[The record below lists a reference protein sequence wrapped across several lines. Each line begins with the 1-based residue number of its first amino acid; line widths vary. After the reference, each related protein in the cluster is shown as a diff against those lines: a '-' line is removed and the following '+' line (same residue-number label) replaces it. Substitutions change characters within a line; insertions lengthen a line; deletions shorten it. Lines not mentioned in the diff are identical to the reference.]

1 MTGGFHPGDAASRQ
15 HAPCLDRSPCL
26 PGQDAINACFHCGE
40 PVPAGSRY
48 ALEIKGIV
56 QPMCCPGCQAV
67 AETIMECG
75 LSSYY
80 DHRTAPGIKGELV
93 PQELAAL
100 THYDLTEVQQ
110 DFVTDSGT
118 GSHRMREILLSV
130 EGLTCAACAWLIE
143 RHLTGLAGLHY
154 INVNTTTHRA
164 RIKWDPD
171 RLALSDILK
180 GFAKI
185 GYRAYPFQTHTQEA
199 LYAKEVR
206 SYMFRLA
213 LAGLGSM
220 QVMMCAVALYMDLFI
235 SVEDEFMVYFKW
247 ISLLLSTPIMIYS
260 AQPFY
265 VGAWRSLKQGHL
277 SMDVSVSLALIG
289 AFVASM
295 WATVFNTGEVYFDSI
310 TMFVFFLLLGRFLEL
325 RARRK
330 ASESSSNLARLVPIM
345 ATRIDEDGEH
355 EVAAKMLQ
363 VGDRIRVLAGATLPA
378 DGLIVEGQASL
389 NESMLTG
396 EQLPLL
402 KQVGDSVYAGTI
414 NTDAP
419 LQIRVSH
426 RIEESRI
433 AQIMRLQDH
442 ALDDKPAIAQMADQ
456 LSRHFILV
464 LLIIAA
470 AVWTF
475 WHFHQPEQAFWVT
488 LAVLVATCPCALSLA
503 TPTALTSATAN
514 LTRNGILLRR
524 GHVLD
529 VLTKANRIVMD
540 KTGTLTTGNIS
551 LISTTALAE
560 LSEAQCL
567 SIARALEA
575 YSEHP
580 IARAFRSKAA
590 DEAVLLAASEVTPV
604 IGHGIQGKIAGQ
616 HYRIGSARW
625 LSLPAGQTASQ
636 GLAIYLADESR
647 LLARFILADT
657 LRPDARALIQA
668 FKAAGLQTTI
678 LTGDSSAQ
686 ADEVARELGVDELV
700 KGVSPDGK
708 LAYLKEHEARGD
720 INIMVG
726 DGINDAPVL
735 AGAHA
740 SFAMAGGTDLA
751 KNSAD
756 AILLADDL
764 SRLLEARTLAIRTRK
779 IIQENFAWSIGY
791 NLLVLP
797 LAASGWLP
805 PYVAAAGMSL
815 SSLIVVTN
823 SMRLNR

>member
-1 MTGGFHPGDAASRQ
+1 MTP
-15 HAPCLDRSPCL
+15 
-26 PGQDAINACFHCGE
+26 CFHCGE
-40 PVPAGSRY
+40 PVPANSGYS
-48 ALEIKGIV
+48 LEIKGIV
-56 QPMCCPGCQAV
+56 RPMCCPGCQTV

-75 LSSYY
+75 LASYY
-80 DHRTAPGIKGELV
+80 DHRTAPGTKGDLV
-93 PQELAAL
+93 PEELAAL
-100 THYDLTEVQQ
+100 THYDLAEVQQ
-110 DFVTDSGT
+110 EFVTDSGT
-118 GSHRMREILLSV
+118 LREIQLTV

-143 RHLTGLAGLHY
+143 RHLMTLGGLRY

-171 RLALSDILK
+171 QLSLSDILK
-180 GFAKI
+180 GFAQI
-185 GYRAYPFQTHTQEA
+185 GYRAYPFQTHQQEA

-295 WATVFNTGEVYFDSI
+295 WATVFNTGEVYYDSI

-345 ATRIDEDGEH
+345 ATRLDDEEEH
-355 EVAAKMLQ
+355 EVAAKTLQ
-363 VGDRIRVLAGATLPA
+363 VGDRVRVLAGATLPA
-378 DGLIVEGQASL
+378 DGIIVEGQASI

-402 KQVGDSVYAGTI
+402 KQRGDLVYAGTI

-475 WHFHQPEQAFWVT
+475 WHFQQPDQAFWIT

-540 KTGTLTTGNIS
+540 KTGTLTTGNVS
-551 LISTTALAE
+551 LTQTQALAN
-560 LSEAQCL
+560 LDEARCL
-567 SIARALEA
+567 AIARAMESQ
-575 YSEHP
+575 SEHP
-580 IARAFRSKAA
+580 IARAFRLPA
-590 DEAVLLAASEVTPV
+590 DSIAVLPSAREITPV
-604 IGHGIQGKIAGQ
+604 IGHGITALVDGIR
-616 HYRIGSARW
+616 YRLGSARW
-625 LSLPAGQTASQ
+625 LGLDPAQEHGR
-636 GLAIYLADESR
+636 GLAIYLADEQQ
-647 LLARFILADT
+647 LLARFNLEDT
-657 LRPDARALIQA
+657 LRPDAKVLIAA
-668 FKAAGLQTTI
+668 FKAAGLQTTV
-678 LTGDSSAQ
+678 LTGDSSLQ
-686 ADEVARELGVDELV
+686 ADEIARELGVDELI

-708 LAYLKEHEARGD
+708 LAYLKAREAQGD
-720 INIMVG
+720 ISIMVG

-764 SRLLEARTLAIRTRK
+764 SRLLEARVLAMRTRK
-779 IIQENFAWSIGY
+779 IIIENFAWSIGY

-797 LAASGWLP
+797 LAACGWLP
-805 PYVAAAGMSL
+805 PYLAAAGMSL

>member
-1 MTGGFHPGDAASRQ
+1 MTG
-15 HAPCLDRSPCL
+15 
-26 PGQDAINACFHCGE
+26 CFHCGE
-40 PVPAGSRY
+40 PVPADSHY

-56 QPMCCPGCQAV
+56 RPMCCPGCQAV

-75 LSSYY
+75 LASYY
-80 DHRTAPGIKGELV
+80 DHRTAPGAKGDLV
-93 PQELAAL
+93 PEELAAL
-100 THYDLTEVQQ
+100 THYDLAEVQQ
-110 DFVTDSGT
+110 EFVTDSGNV
-118 GSHRMREILLSV
+118 REIQLTV

-143 RHLTGLAGLHY
+143 RHLMTLPGLRY

-171 RLALSDILK
+171 KLSLSDILK
-180 GFAKI
+180 GFAKV
-185 GYRAYPFQTHTQEA
+185 GYRAYPFQTHQQEA

-206 SYMFRLA
+206 RYMFRMA

-220 QVMMCAVALYMDLFI
+220 QVMMCAVALYMDFFI
-235 SVEDEFMVYFKW
+235 SVEEEFMVYFKW

-265 VGAWRSLKQGHL
+265 VNAWRSLKQGHL

-295 WATVFNTGEVYFDSI
+295 WATVFNTGEVYYDSI

-345 ATRIDEDGEH
+345 ATRIDEEGEH
-355 EVAAKMLQ
+355 EVAAKTLQ
-363 VGDRIRVLAGATLPA
+363 TGDRVRVLAGATLPA
-378 DGLIVEGQASL
+378 DGIIVRGEASL

-402 KQVGDSVYAGTI
+402 KGHGDQVYAGTI

-419 LQIRVSH
+419 LEIRVSH

-442 ALDDKPAIAQMADQ
+442 ALDDKPAIAQMADV

-470 AVWTF
+470 LVWAF
-475 WHFHQPEQAFWVT
+475 WHFHQPEQAFWIT

-503 TPTALTSATAN
+503 TPTALTSATAH
-514 LTRNGILLRR
+514 LTRSGILLRR

-529 VLTKANRIVMD
+529 VLTKANRVVMD
-540 KTGTLTTGNIS
+540 KTGTLTTGEIRLCHTQVLGDLDS
-551 LISTTALAE
+551 DTCLA
-560 LSEAQCL
+560 
-567 SIARALEA
+567 IARALEA
-575 YSEHP
+575 QSEHP
-580 IARAFRSKAA
+580 IARAFRLPA
-590 DEAVLLAASEVTPV
+590 DGIALLPHASDITPV
-604 IGHGIQGKIAGQ
+604 IGHGVTGIVDGMR
-616 HYRIGSARW
+616 YRIGSAGW
-625 LSLPAGQTASQ
+625 LGLGDDLVSPR
-636 GLAIYLADESR
+636 GLAIYLADER
-647 LLARFILADT
+647 QVLARFELEDT
-657 LRPDARALIQA
+657 LRPDAKALIAA

-686 ADEVARELGVDELV
+686 ADEIARELGVDELL
-700 KGVSPDGK
+700 KGVTPDGK
-708 LAYLKEHEARGD
+708 LAYLKGREADGE
-720 INIMVG
+720 ISIMVG

-764 SRLLEARTLAIRTRK
+764 NRLLDARALALRTRK
-779 IIQENFAWSIGY
+779 IIIENFAWSIGY
-791 NLLVLP
+791 NLMVLP

-805 PYVAAAGMSL
+805 PYLAAAGMSL

>member
-1 MTGGFHPGDAASRQ
+1 MTG
-15 HAPCLDRSPCL
+15 
-26 PGQDAINACFHCGE
+26 CFHCGE
-40 PVPAGSRY
+40 PVPTGSDFT
-48 ALEIKGIV
+48 LEIKGIV

-67 AETIMECG
+67 AQTILECG
-75 LSSYY
+75 LASYY
-80 DHRTAPGIKGELV
+80 EHRTAPGIKGELV
-93 PQELAAL
+93 PSELAAL
-100 THYDLTEVQQ
+100 THYDLAEVQQ
-110 DFVTDSGT
+110 EFVTETGT
-118 GSHRMREILLSV
+118 LREIQLSV

-143 RHLTGLAGLHY
+143 RHLMGLAGLHY
-154 INVNTTTHRA
+154 VNVNTTTHRA

-171 RLALSDILK
+171 RLSLSDILK

-185 GYRAYPFQTHTQEA
+185 GYRAYPFQTHSQEA
-199 LYAKEVR
+199 LYAREVR
-206 SYMFRLA
+206 SYMFRMA

-220 QVMMCAVALYMDLFI
+220 QVMMCAVALYMDFFI
-235 SVEDEFMVYFKW
+235 SVEEEFMIYFKW

-289 AFVASM
+289 AFVASI
-295 WATVFNTGEVYFDSI
+295 WATVFNTGEVYYDSI
-310 TMFVFFLLLGRFLEL
+310 TMFVFFLLLGRLLEL

-330 ASESSSNLARLVPIM
+330 ASESSSNLARRVPIM
-345 ATRIDEDGEH
+345 ATRIDADGEH
-355 EVAAKMLQ
+355 EVPAKTLR
-363 VGDRIRVLAGATLPA
+363 VGDRVRVLAGATLPA
-378 DGLIVEGQASL
+378 DGIITLGQASL
-389 NESMLTG
+389 NEAMLTG

-402 KQVGDSVYAGTI
+402 KQAGDPVFAGTI
-414 NTDAP
+414 STDAP
-419 LQIRVSH
+419 LEIRVNH
-426 RIEESRI
+426 PIEESRL
-433 AQIMRLQDH
+433 AQIMRLQDS
-442 ALDDKPAIAQMADQ
+442 ALDDKPAIAQLADV

-464 LLIIAA
+464 LLLIAA

-475 WHFHQPEQAFWVT
+475 WHFHAPERAFWVT
-488 LAVLVATCPCALSLA
+488 LSVLVATCPCALSLA
-503 TPTALTSATAN
+503 TPTALTSATAH
-514 LTRNGILLRR
+514 LTRSGILLRR

-529 VLTKANRIVMD
+529 VLTRANRIVMD

-551 LISTTALAE
+551 LVGVQPLAE
-560 LSEAQCL
+560 LGEDECL
-567 SIARALEA
+567 AIARALEA

-580 IARAFRSKAA
+580 IARAFRSKGA
-590 DEAVLLAASEVTPV
+590 DDAVLLAASGVTPV
-604 IGHGIQGKIAGQ
+604 IGHGIEGRIAGK

-625 LSLPAGQTASQ
+625 LGLSDKQNAAQ
-636 GLAIYLADESR
+636 GLAIYLADETR
-647 LLARFILADT
+647 PLARFTLADT
-657 LRPDARALIQA
+657 VRADAGALIQA

-678 LTGDSSAQ
+678 LTGDSSPQ
-686 ADEVARELGVDELV
+686 ADTVARELGVDELV
-700 KGVSPDGK
+700 KGVTPDGK
-708 LAYLKEHEARGD
+708 LAYLKARETAGD
-720 INIMVG
+720 ISIMVG

-764 SRLLEARTLAIRTRK
+764 SRLLTARTLALRTRR

-805 PYVAAAGMSL
+805 PYLAAAGMSL

>member
-1 MTGGFHPGDAASRQ
+1 MTP
-15 HAPCLDRSPCL
+15 
-26 PGQDAINACFHCGE
+26 CFHCGE
-40 PVPAGSRY
+40 PVPANSGYS
-48 ALEIKGIV
+48 LEIKGIV
-56 QPMCCPGCQAV
+56 RPMCCPGCQAV

-75 LSSYY
+75 LASYY
-80 DHRTAPGIKGELV
+80 DHRTAPGTKGDLV
-93 PQELAAL
+93 PEELAAL
-100 THYDLTEVQQ
+100 THYDLAEVQQ
-110 DFVTDSGT
+110 EFVTDSGT
-118 GSHRMREILLSV
+118 LREIQLTV

-143 RHLTGLAGLHY
+143 RHLMTLGGLRY

-164 RIKWDPD
+164 RIKWDPE
-171 RLALSDILK
+171 LLSLSDILK
-180 GFAKI
+180 GFAQI
-185 GYRAYPFQTHTQEA
+185 GYRAYPFQTHQQEA

-289 AFVASM
+289 AFIASM
-295 WATVFNTGEVYFDSI
+295 WATVFNTGEVYYDSI

-345 ATRIDEDGEH
+345 ATRIDDEGEH
-355 EVAAKMLQ
+355 EVAAKTLQ
-363 VGDRIRVLAGATLPA
+363 VGDRVRVLAGATLPA
-378 DGLIVEGQASL
+378 DGIIVEGQASL

-402 KQVGDSVYAGTI
+402 KQRGEQVYAGTI

-419 LQIRVSH
+419 LQIRVTH

-475 WHFHQPEQAFWVT
+475 WHFHQPDQAFWIT

-540 KTGTLTTGNIS
+540 KTGTLTTGEIS
-551 LISTTALAE
+551 LTGTTTLAE
-560 LSEAQCL
+560 MDETQCL
-567 SIARALEA
+567 AIARAMEVQ
-575 YSEHP
+575 SEHP
-580 IARAFRSKAA
+580 IARAFRLPA
-590 DEAVLLAASEVTPV
+590 DSIAVLPSAREITPV
-604 IGHGIQGKIAGQ
+604 IGHGITALVDGVR
-616 HYRIGSARW
+616 YRIGSARW
-625 LSLPAGQTASQ
+625 LGLDPAQEHGR
-636 GLAIYLADESR
+636 GLAIYLADEQQV
-647 LLARFILADT
+647 LARFNLEDT
-657 LRPDARALIQA
+657 LRSDAKALIAA
-668 FKAAGLQTTI
+668 FKAAGLHTTV
-678 LTGDSSAQ
+678 LTGDSSLQ
-686 ADEVARELGVDELV
+686 ADEIARELGVDELV

-708 LAYLKEHEARGD
+708 LAYLKAREAQGD
-720 INIMVG
+720 ISIMVG

-764 SRLLEARTLAIRTRK
+764 SRLLEAKVLAMRTRK
-779 IIQENFAWSIGY
+779 IIIENFAWSIGY

-797 LAASGWLP
+797 LAACGWLP
-805 PYVAAAGMSL
+805 PYLAAAGMSL

>member
-1 MTGGFHPGDAASRQ
+1 MTG
-15 HAPCLDRSPCL
+15 
-26 PGQDAINACFHCGE
+26 CFHCGE
-40 PVPAGSRY
+40 PVPTGSSFT
-48 ALEIKGIV
+48 LEIKGIV

-67 AETIMECG
+67 AQTILECG
-75 LSSYY
+75 LASYY
-80 DHRTAPGIKGELV
+80 EHRTTPGSKGELV
-93 PQELAAL
+93 PAELAAL
-100 THYDLTEVQQ
+100 THYDLAEVQQ
-110 DFVTDSGT
+110 DFVTEAGT
-118 GSHRMREILLSV
+118 LREIQLTV

-143 RHLTGLAGLHY
+143 RHLMGFPGLHY
-154 INVNTTTHRA
+154 VNVNTTTHRA

-171 RLALSDILK
+171 KLSLSDILK
-180 GFAKI
+180 GFAKV
-185 GYRAYPFQTHTQEA
+185 GYRAYPFQTHQQEA
-199 LYAKEVR
+199 LYAREVR
-206 SYMFRLA
+206 SYMFRMA

-235 SVEDEFMVYFKW
+235 SVEEEFMIYFKW

-289 AFVASM
+289 AFVASI
-295 WATVFNTGEVYFDSI
+295 WATVFNTGEVYYDSI
-310 TMFVFFLLLGRFLEL
+310 TMFVFFLLLGRLLEL

-345 ATRIDEDGEH
+345 ATRIDDDGEH
-355 EVAAKMLQ
+355 EVAAKTLRT
-363 VGDRIRVLAGATLPA
+363 GDRVRVLAGATLPA
-378 DGLIVEGQASL
+378 DGIILQGQASL
-389 NESMLTG
+389 NEAMLTG
-396 EQLPLL
+396 EQLPLF
-402 KQVGDSVYAGTI
+402 KQAGDPVFAGTI

-419 LQIRVSH
+419 LEIRVSH
-426 RIEESRI
+426 AIEESRL

-442 ALDDKPAIAQMADQ
+442 ALDDKPAIAQLADV

-464 LLIIAA
+464 LLLIAA

-475 WHFHQPEQAFWVT
+475 WHFHEPERAFWVT

-503 TPTALTSATAN
+503 TPTALTSATAH
-514 LTRNGILLRR
+514 LTRSGILLRR

-529 VLTKANRIVMD
+529 VLTRANRIVMD

-551 LISTTALAE
+551 LVSVQPLAE
-560 LSEAQCL
+560 FDDARCLAIAQ
-567 SIARALEA
+567 ALEA

-580 IARAFRSKAA
+580 IARAFRSQPVA
-590 DEAVLLAASEVTPV
+590 DGVLLAASDVTPV
-604 IGHGIQGKIAGQ
+604 IGHGIQGQIEGTS
-616 HYRIGSARW
+616 YWVGSARW
-625 LSLPAGQTASQ
+625 LDLSDQEHADMACPREVPGDLVV
-636 GLAIYLADESR
+636 YLADDHR
-647 LLARFILADT
+647 LLARFTLADT
-657 LRPDARALIQA
+657 VRADAGALIRA
-668 FKAAGLQTTI
+668 FRQAGLQTTM
-678 LTGDSSAQ
+678 LTGDGSAQ
-686 ADEVARELGVDELV
+686 ADKLARELGVDELV
-700 KGVSPDGK
+700 KGVTPDGK
-708 LAYLKEHEARGD
+708 LAYLKAREAAGD

-764 SRLLEARTLAIRTRK
+764 SRLLAARALALRTRK
-779 IIQENFAWSIGY
+779 IIKENFAWSIGY

-805 PYVAAAGMSL
+805 PYLAAAGMSL

>member
-1 MTGGFHPGDAASRQ
+1 MTG
-15 HAPCLDRSPCL
+15 
-26 PGQDAINACFHCGE
+26 CFHCGE
-40 PVPAGSRY
+40 PVPTGSDFT
-48 ALEIKGIV
+48 LEIKGIV

-67 AETIMECG
+67 AQTILECG
-75 LSSYY
+75 LASYY
-80 DHRTAPGIKGELV
+80 EHRTAPGIKGELV
-93 PQELAAL
+93 PSELAAL
-100 THYDLTEVQQ
+100 THYDLAEVQQ
-110 DFVTDSGT
+110 EFVTETGT
-118 GSHRMREILLSV
+118 LREIQLSV

-143 RHLTGLAGLHY
+143 RHLMGLAGLHY
-154 INVNTTTHRA
+154 VNVNTTTHRA

-171 RLALSDILK
+171 RLSLSDILK

-185 GYRAYPFQTHTQEA
+185 GYRAYPFQTHSQEA
-199 LYAKEVR
+199 LYAREVR
-206 SYMFRLA
+206 SYMFRMA

-220 QVMMCAVALYMDLFI
+220 QVMMCAVALYMDFFI
-235 SVEDEFMVYFKW
+235 SVEEEFMIYFKW

-289 AFVASM
+289 AFVASI
-295 WATVFNTGEVYFDSI
+295 WATVFNTGEVYYDSI
-310 TMFVFFLLLGRFLEL
+310 TMFVFFLLLGRLLEL

-345 ATRIDEDGEH
+345 ATRIDADGEH
-355 EVAAKMLQ
+355 EVPAKTLR
-363 VGDRIRVLAGATLPA
+363 VGDRVRVLAGATLPA
-378 DGLIVEGQASL
+378 DGIITLGQASL
-389 NESMLTG
+389 NEAMLTG

-402 KQVGDSVYAGTI
+402 KQAGDPVFAGTI
-414 NTDAP
+414 STDAP
-419 LQIRVSH
+419 LEIRVNH
-426 RIEESRI
+426 PIEESRL
-433 AQIMRLQDH
+433 AQIMRLQDS
-442 ALDDKPAIAQMADQ
+442 ALDDKPAIAQLADV

-464 LLIIAA
+464 LLLIAA

-475 WHFHQPEQAFWVT
+475 WHFHAPERAFWVT
-488 LAVLVATCPCALSLA
+488 LSVLVATCPCALSLA
-503 TPTALTSATAN
+503 TPTALTSATAH
-514 LTRNGILLRR
+514 LTRSGILLRR

-529 VLTKANRIVMD
+529 VLTRANRIVMD

-551 LISTTALAE
+551 LVGVQPLAE
-560 LSEAQCL
+560 LGEDECL
-567 SIARALEA
+567 AIARALEA

-580 IARAFRSKAA
+580 IARAFRSKGA
-590 DEAVLLAASEVTPV
+590 DNAVLLAASGVTPV
-604 IGHGIQGKIAGQ
+604 IGHGIEGRIAGK

-625 LSLPAGQTASQ
+625 LGLSDKQNAAQ
-636 GLAIYLADESR
+636 GLAIYLADETR
-647 LLARFILADT
+647 PLARFTLADT
-657 LRPDARALIQA
+657 VRADAGALIQA

-678 LTGDSSAQ
+678 LTGDSSPQ
-686 ADEVARELGVDELV
+686 ADTVARELGVDELV
-700 KGVSPDGK
+700 KGVTPDGK
-708 LAYLKEHEARGD
+708 LAYLKARETAGD
-720 INIMVG
+720 ISIMVG

-764 SRLLEARTLAIRTRK
+764 SRLLTARTLALRTRR

-805 PYVAAAGMSL
+805 PYLAAAGMSL

>member
-1 MTGGFHPGDAASRQ
+1 MTP
-15 HAPCLDRSPCL
+15 
-26 PGQDAINACFHCGE
+26 CFHCGE
-40 PVPAGSRY
+40 PVPANSGYS
-48 ALEIKGIV
+48 LEIKGIV
-56 QPMCCPGCQAV
+56 RPMCCPGCQAV

-75 LSSYY
+75 LASYY

-93 PQELAAL
+93 PEELAAL
-100 THYDLTEVQQ
+100 THYDLAEVQQ
-110 DFVTDSGT
+110 EFVTDSGT
-118 GSHRMREILLSV
+118 GRETTREIQLTV

-143 RHLTGLAGLHY
+143 RHLMTLSGLRY

-164 RIKWDPD
+164 RIKWDPAQ
-171 RLALSDILK
+171 LSLSDILK

-185 GYRAYPFQTHTQEA
+185 GYRAYPFQTHQQEA

-265 VGAWRSLKQGHL
+265 INAWRSLKQGHL

-289 AFVASM
+289 AFIASM
-295 WATVFNTGEVYFDSI
+295 WATVFNTGEVYYDSI

-345 ATRIDEDGEH
+345 ATLIDQDGER
-355 EVAAKMLQ
+355 EVAAKTLQ
-363 VGDRIRVLAGATLPA
+363 VGDRVRVLAGATLPA
-378 DGLIVEGQASL
+378 DGVIVAGEASL
-389 NESMLTG
+389 NEAMLTG
-396 EQLPLL
+396 EQLPLF
-402 KQVGDSVYAGTI
+402 KQCGDLVYAGTI

-419 LQIRVSH
+419 LQIRVTH

-433 AQIMRLQDH
+433 SQIMRLQDH

-475 WHFHQPEQAFWVT
+475 WHFHQPEQAFWIA

-529 VLTKANRIVMD
+529 ILTKANRIVMD
-540 KTGTLTTGNIS
+540 KTGTLTTGEIRLS
-551 LISTTALAE
+551 ATTVMSILDAE
-560 LSEAQCL
+560 CCL

-575 YSEHP
+575 QSEHP
-580 IARAFRSKAA
+580 IARAFRLPA
-590 DEAVLLAASEVTPV
+590 DEVAQLPQASEITPV
-604 IGHGIQGKIAGQ
+604 IGHGITGLVDGVR
-616 HYRIGSARW
+616 YRIGSASW
-625 LSLPAGQTASQ
+625 LGIESDDNAQH
-636 GLAIYLADESR
+636 GLAIYLADEQQ
-647 LLARFILADT
+647 LLARFELDDT
-657 LRPDARALIQA
+657 LRPDAKALIEA

-678 LTGDSSAQ
+678 LTGDSSSQ
-686 ADEVARELGVDELV
+686 ADEIARILGVDELV
-700 KGVSPDGK
+700 KGVTPDGK
-708 LAYLKEHEARGD
+708 LAYLKAREAEGE
-720 INIMVG
+720 ISIMVG

-764 SRLLEARTLAIRTRK
+764 SRLLDARRLALRTRK
-779 IIQENFAWSIGY
+779 IIIENFTWSIGY

-797 LAASGWLP
+797 LAACGWLP
-805 PYVAAAGMSL
+805 PYLAAAGMSL

>member
-1 MTGGFHPGDAASRQ
+1 MTS
-15 HAPCLDRSPCL
+15 
-26 PGQDAINACFHCGE
+26 CFHCGE
-40 PVPAGSRY
+40 PVPTTGSY
-48 ALEIKGIV
+48 CLEIKGIV
-56 QPMCCPGCQAV
+56 RPMCCPGCQAV
-67 AETIMECG
+67 AETILECG
-75 LSSYY
+75 LASYY
-80 DHRTAPGIKGELV
+80 EHRTAPGIKGELV
-93 PQELAAL
+93 PAELAAL
-100 THYDLTEVQQ
+100 SHYDLAEVQQ
-110 DFVTDSGT
+110 EFVTDSGNV
-118 GSHRMREILLSV
+118 REIQLTV

-143 RHLTGLAGLHY
+143 RHLVTLAGLRY

-164 RIKWDPD
+164 RIKWDP
-171 RLALSDILK
+171 AHLSLSEILK
-180 GFAKI
+180 RFAKI

-235 SVEDEFMVYFKW
+235 SVEEEFMVYFKW

-265 VGAWRSLKQGHL
+265 IGAWRSIRQGHL

-295 WATVFNTGEVYFDSI
+295 WATIFNTGEVYYDSI

-345 ATRIDEDGEH
+345 ATLIGPESER
-355 EVAAKMLQ
+355 EVAAKTLQ
-363 VGDRIRVLAGATLPA
+363 VGDRVRVLAGSTLPA
-378 DGLIVEGQASL
+378 DGIICHGCASVD
-389 NESMLTG
+389 ESMLTG
-396 EQLPLL
+396 EHLPHLR
-402 KQVGDSVYAGTI
+402 KTGDQVYAGTI

-419 LQIRVSH
+419 LEIRVSH

-464 LLIIAA
+464 LLFIAA
-470 AVWTF
+470 GVWTF
-475 WHFHQPEQAFWVT
+475 WHFHQPDQAFWIT

-503 TPTALTSATAN
+503 TPTALTSATAH
-514 LTRNGILLRR
+514 LTRSGILLRR

-529 VLTKANRIVMD
+529 ILTKANRIVMD
-540 KTGTLTTGNIS
+540 KTGTLTTGEVR
-551 LISTTALAE
+551 LCATTVHGTLDADR
-560 LSEAQCL
+560 CL

-575 YSEHP
+575 QSEHP
-580 IARAFRSKAA
+580 IARAFRLPA
-590 DEAVLLAASEVTPV
+590 DSIAVLPSVSEITPV
-604 IGHGIQGKIAGQ
+604 IGHGITGRIEGI
-616 HYRIGSARW
+616 HYRIGSASW
-625 LSLPAGQTASQ
+625 LGINDATHRAT
-636 GLAIYLADESR
+636 GLAIYLADDSQ
-647 LLARFILADT
+647 LLACFELEDT
-657 LRPDARALIQA
+657 LRPDAQVLIA
-668 FKAAGLQTTI
+668 SFKAAGLTTTI
-678 LTGDSSAQ
+678 LTGDGSGQ
-686 ADEVARELGVDELV
+686 ADEIARILGVDELV
-700 KGVSPDGK
+700 KGVTPDGK
-708 LAYLKEHEARGD
+708 LAYLKGCEDKGE
-720 INIMVG
+720 ISIMIG

-764 SRLLEARTLAIRTRK
+764 RRLISARILALRTRH
-779 IIQENFAWSIGY
+779 IIIENFVWSIGY

-797 LAASGWLP
+797 LAACGLLP
-805 PYVAAAGMSL
+805 PYLAAAGMSL

>member
-1 MTGGFHPGDAASRQ
+1 MTG
-15 HAPCLDRSPCL
+15 
-26 PGQDAINACFHCGE
+26 CFHCGE
-40 PVPAGSRY
+40 PVSTGSDFT
-48 ALEIKGIV
+48 LEIKGIV

-67 AETIMECG
+67 AQTILECG
-75 LSSYY
+75 LASYY
-80 DHRTAPGIKGELV
+80 EHRTAPGIKGELV
-93 PQELAAL
+93 PSELAAL
-100 THYDLTEVQQ
+100 THYDLAEVQQ
-110 DFVTDSGT
+110 EFVTETGT
-118 GSHRMREILLSV
+118 LREIQLSV

-143 RHLTGLAGLHY
+143 RHLMGLPGLHY
-154 INVNTTTHRA
+154 VNVNTTTHRA

-171 RLALSDILK
+171 RLSLSDILK

-185 GYRAYPFQTHTQEA
+185 GYRAYPFQTHSQEA
-199 LYAKEVR
+199 LYAREVR
-206 SYMFRLA
+206 SYMFRMA

-235 SVEDEFMVYFKW
+235 SVEEEFMIYFKW

-265 VGAWRSLKQGHL
+265 AGAWRSLRQGHL

-289 AFVASM
+289 AFVASI
-295 WATVFNTGEVYFDSI
+295 WATVFNTGEVYYDSI
-310 TMFVFFLLLGRFLEL
+310 TMFVFFLLLGRLLEL

-345 ATRIDEDGEH
+345 ATRIDADGEH
-355 EVAAKMLQ
+355 EVAAKTLR
-363 VGDRIRVLAGATLPA
+363 VGDRVRVLAGATLPA
-378 DGLIVEGQASL
+378 DGIITLGQASL
-389 NESMLTG
+389 NEAMLTG

-402 KQVGDSVYAGTI
+402 KQAGDPVFAGTI

-419 LQIRVSH
+419 LLIRVSH
-426 RIEESRI
+426 PIEESRL

-442 ALDDKPAIAQMADQ
+442 ALDDKPAIAQLADV

-464 LLIIAA
+464 LLLIAA
-470 AVWTF
+470 GVWTF
-475 WHFHQPEQAFWVT
+475 WHFHDPERAFWVT
-488 LAVLVATCPCALSLA
+488 LSVLVATCPCALSLA
-503 TPTALTSATAN
+503 TPTALTSATAH
-514 LTRNGILLRR
+514 LTRSGILLRR

-529 VLTKANRIVMD
+529 VLTRANRIVMD

-551 LISTTALAE
+551 LVGVQPLAE
-560 LSEAQCL
+560 LGEDECL
-567 SIARALEA
+567 AITRALEA

-580 IARAFRSKAA
+580 IARAFRSQGAEDAMLPAA
-590 DEAVLLAASEVTPV
+590 NEVTPV
-604 IGHGIQGKIAGQ
+604 IGHGIQGRIAGK

-625 LSLPAGQTASQ
+625 LALADEQEATQ
-636 GLAIYLADESR
+636 GLAIYLADETGP
-647 LLARFILADT
+647 LARFTLADT
-657 LRPDARALIQA
+657 VRADAGALIQA

-678 LTGDSSAQ
+678 LTGDSSPQ
-686 ADEVARELGVDELV
+686 ADAVARELGVDELV
-700 KGVSPDGK
+700 KGVTPDGK
-708 LAYLKEHEARGD
+708 LAYLKAREAAGD
-720 INIMVG
+720 ISIMVG

-764 SRLLEARTLAIRTRK
+764 SRLLTARALALRTRR

-805 PYVAAAGMSL
+805 PYLAAAGMSL

>member
-1 MTGGFHPGDAASRQ
+1 MTG
-15 HAPCLDRSPCL
+15 
-26 PGQDAINACFHCGE
+26 CFHCGD
-40 PVPAGSRY
+40 PVPANSDY
-48 ALEIKGIV
+48 SLEIKGIV
-56 QPMCCPGCQAV
+56 RPMCCPGCQAV

-75 LSSYY
+75 LASYY

-93 PQELAAL
+93 PEELAAL
-100 THYDLTEVQQ
+100 THYDLAEVQQ
-110 DFVTDSGT
+110 EFVTDSGNV
-118 GSHRMREILLSV
+118 REIQLTV

-143 RHLTGLAGLHY
+143 RHLMTLSGLRY

-164 RIKWDPD
+164 RIKWDPAQ
-171 RLALSDILK
+171 LSLSDILK

-185 GYRAYPFQTHTQEA
+185 GYRAYPFQTHQQEA

-265 VGAWRSLKQGHL
+265 INAWRSLKQGHL

-289 AFVASM
+289 AFIASM
-295 WATVFNTGEVYFDSI
+295 WATVFNTGEVYYDSI

-345 ATRIDEDGEH
+345 ATLIDQDGER
-355 EVAAKMLQ
+355 EVAAKTLQ
-363 VGDRIRVLAGATLPA
+363 VGDRVRVLAGATLPA
-378 DGLIVEGQASL
+378 DGVIVAGEASL
-389 NESMLTG
+389 NEAMLTG
-396 EQLPLL
+396 EQLPLF
-402 KQVGDSVYAGTI
+402 KQRGDLVYAGTI

-419 LQIRVSH
+419 LQIRVTH

-433 AQIMRLQDH
+433 SQIMRLQDH

-456 LSRHFILV
+456 LSRHFILIL
-464 LLIIAA
+464 LLIAA
-470 AVWTF
+470 GVWTF
-475 WHFHQPEQAFWVT
+475 WHFHQPDQAFWIT

-529 VLTKANRIVMD
+529 ILTKANRIVMD
-540 KTGTLTTGNIS
+540 KTGTLTTGEIR
-551 LISTTALAE
+551 LCATTVLGTLDADRCLGI
-560 LSEAQCL
+560 AQ
-567 SIARALEA
+567 ALEA
-575 YSEHP
+575 QSEHP
-580 IARAFRSKAA
+580 IARAFRLPA
-590 DEAVLLAASEVTPV
+590 DEAVSLPQASEITPV
-604 IGHGIQGKIAGQ
+604 IGHGITGLVEGVR
-616 HYRIGSARW
+616 YRIGSASW
-625 LSLPAGQTASQ
+625 LGFNGDNSLPQ
-636 GLAIYLADESR
+636 GLAIYLANEQQ
-647 LLARFILADT
+647 LLARFELDDT
-657 LRPDARALIQA
+657 LRPDAKGLIEA
-668 FKAAGLQTTI
+668 FKTAGLYTTI
-678 LTGDSSAQ
+678 LTGDSSRQ
-686 ADEVARELGVDELV
+686 ADEIARELGVDELV

-708 LAYLKEHEARGD
+708 LAYLKAREAEGE
-720 INIMVG
+720 ISIMVG

-764 SRLLEARTLAIRTRK
+764 GRLLDARALALRTRK
-779 IIQENFAWSIGY
+779 IIIENFAWSIGY

-797 LAASGWLP
+797 LAACGWLP
-805 PYVAAAGMSL
+805 PYLAAAGMSL

>member
-1 MTGGFHPGDAASRQ
+1 MSG
-15 HAPCLDRSPCL
+15 
-26 PGQDAINACFHCGE
+26 CFHCGE

-67 AETIMECG
+67 AETILECG
-75 LSSYY
+75 LASYY
-80 DHRTAPGIKGELV
+80 EHRTAPGTKGELV
-93 PQELAAL
+93 PAELAAL
-100 THYDLTEVQQ
+100 THYDLAEVQQ
-110 DFVTDSGT
+110 DFVTDSAT
-118 GSHRMREILLSV
+118 GSHKVREIQLTV

-143 RHLTGLAGLHY
+143 RHLGNLTGLHY

-171 RLALSDILK
+171 RLSLSDILK

-185 GYRAYPFQTHTQEA
+185 GYRAYPFQTHQQEA

-235 SVEDEFMVYFKW
+235 SVEEEFMVYFKW

-265 VGAWRSLKQGHL
+265 VGAWRSLKQGYL

-295 WATVFNTGEVYFDSI
+295 WATVFNTGEVYYDSI

-345 ATRIDEDGEH
+345 ATRLDEDGEH
-355 EVAAKMLQ
+355 EVAAKTLQ
-363 VGDRIRVLAGATLPA
+363 VGDRVRVLAGATLPA
-378 DGLIVEGQASL
+378 DGTILLGQASL

-402 KQVGDSVYAGTI
+402 KQAGDAVYAGTI

-419 LQIRVSH
+419 LEIRVSH
-426 RIEESRI
+426 RIEESRL

-442 ALDDKPAIAQMADQ
+442 ALDDKPAIAQMADV

-464 LLIIAA
+464 LLFIAA
-470 AVWTF
+470 GVWTF

-503 TPTALTSATAN
+503 TPTALTSATAR
-514 LTRNGILLRR
+514 LTRAGILLRR

-529 VLTKANRIVMD
+529 VLTRANRIVMD

-551 LISTTALAE
+551 LTSTEALGNFD
-560 LSEAQCL
+560 EARSL
-567 SIARALEA
+567 AIARALEA

-580 IARAFRSKAA
+580 IARAFSSNAA
-590 DEAVLLAASEVTPV
+590 DDAVLLAASKVAPV
-604 IGHGIQGKIAGQ
+604 IGHGIEGVIEGH
-616 HYRIGSARW
+616 HYRLGSARW
-625 LSLPAGQTASQ
+625 LGISDAHEAQAD
-636 GLAIYLADESR
+636 GLVIYLADEDR
-647 LLARFILADT
+647 ALARFLLTDT
-657 LRPDARALIQA
+657 LRPDAKALIQA
-668 FKAAGLQTTI
+668 FKAAGLKTTI

-700 KGVSPDGK
+700 KGVTPDGK
-708 LAYLKEHEARGD
+708 LTYLKEHEARGD
-720 INIMVG
+720 ISIMVG

-764 SRLLEARTLAIRTRK
+764 SRLLDARALALRTRK
-779 IIQENFAWSIGY
+779 IIKENFAWSIGY

>member
-1 MTGGFHPGDAASRQ
+1 MTG
-15 HAPCLDRSPCL
+15 
-26 PGQDAINACFHCGE
+26 CFHCGE
-40 PVPAGSRY
+40 PVSTGSDFT
-48 ALEIKGIV
+48 LEIKGIV

-67 AETIMECG
+67 AQTILECG
-75 LSSYY
+75 LASYY
-80 DHRTAPGIKGELV
+80 EHRTAPGIKGELV
-93 PQELAAL
+93 PSELAAL
-100 THYDLTEVQQ
+100 THYDLAEVQQ
-110 DFVTDSGT
+110 EFVTETGT
-118 GSHRMREILLSV
+118 LREIQLSV

-143 RHLTGLAGLHY
+143 RHLMGLPGLHY
-154 INVNTTTHRA
+154 VNVNTTTHRA

-171 RLALSDILK
+171 RLSLSDILK

-185 GYRAYPFQTHTQEA
+185 GYRAYPFQTHSQEA
-199 LYAKEVR
+199 LYAREVR
-206 SYMFRLA
+206 SYMFRMA

-235 SVEDEFMVYFKW
+235 SVEEEFMIYFKW

-265 VGAWRSLKQGHL
+265 AGAWRSLRQGHL

-289 AFVASM
+289 AFVASI
-295 WATVFNTGEVYFDSI
+295 WATVFNTGEVYYDSI
-310 TMFVFFLLLGRFLEL
+310 TMFVFFLLLGRLLEL

-345 ATRIDEDGEH
+345 ATRIDTDGEH
-355 EVAAKMLQ
+355 EVAAKTLR
-363 VGDRIRVLAGATLPA
+363 VGDRVRVLAGATLPA
-378 DGLIVEGQASL
+378 DGIITLGQASL
-389 NESMLTG
+389 NEAMLTG

-402 KQVGDSVYAGTI
+402 KQAGDPVFAGTI

-419 LQIRVSH
+419 LEIRVSH
-426 RIEESRI
+426 PIEESRL

-442 ALDDKPAIAQMADQ
+442 ALDDKPAIAQLADV

-464 LLIIAA
+464 LLLIAA
-470 AVWTF
+470 GVWTF
-475 WHFHQPEQAFWVT
+475 WHFHDPERAFWVT
-488 LAVLVATCPCALSLA
+488 LSVLVATCPCALSLA
-503 TPTALTSATAN
+503 TPTALTSATAH
-514 LTRNGILLRR
+514 LTRSGILLRR

-529 VLTKANRIVMD
+529 VLTRANRIVMD

-551 LISTTALAE
+551 LVGVQPLAGLGKDE
-560 LSEAQCL
+560 CL
-567 SIARALEA
+567 AIARALEA

-580 IARAFRSKAA
+580 IARAFRSQGAEDA
-590 DEAVLLAASEVTPV
+590 MLPASEVTPV
-604 IGHGIQGKIAGQ
+604 IGHGIQGRIAGK
-616 HYRIGSARW
+616 HYRIGSPRW
-625 LSLPAGQTASQ
+625 LALADEQEATQ
-636 GLAIYLADESR
+636 GLAIYLADETGP
-647 LLARFILADT
+647 LARFTLADT
-657 LRPDARALIQA
+657 VRADAGALIQA

-678 LTGDSSAQ
+678 LTGDSSPQ
-686 ADEVARELGVDELV
+686 ADAVARELGVDELV
-700 KGVSPDGK
+700 KGVTPDGK
-708 LAYLKEHEARGD
+708 LAYLKAREAAGD
-720 INIMVG
+720 ISIMVG

-764 SRLLEARTLAIRTRK
+764 SRLLTARALALRTRR

-805 PYVAAAGMSL
+805 PYLAAAGMSL

>member
-1 MTGGFHPGDAASRQ
+1 MTG
-15 HAPCLDRSPCL
+15 
-26 PGQDAINACFHCGE
+26 CFHCGE
-40 PVPAGSRY
+40 PVSTGSDFT
-48 ALEIKGIV
+48 LEIKGIV

-67 AETIMECG
+67 AQTILECG
-75 LSSYY
+75 LASYY
-80 DHRTAPGIKGELV
+80 EHRTAPGIKGELV
-93 PQELAAL
+93 PSELAAL
-100 THYDLTEVQQ
+100 THYDLAEVQQ
-110 DFVTDSGT
+110 EFVTETGT
-118 GSHRMREILLSV
+118 LREIQLSV

-143 RHLTGLAGLHY
+143 RHLMGLPGLHY
-154 INVNTTTHRA
+154 VNVNTTTHRA

-171 RLALSDILK
+171 RLSLSDILK

-185 GYRAYPFQTHTQEA
+185 GYRAYPFQTHSQEA
-199 LYAKEVR
+199 LYAREVR
-206 SYMFRLA
+206 SYMFRMA

-235 SVEDEFMVYFKW
+235 SVEEEFMIYFKW

-265 VGAWRSLKQGHL
+265 AGAWRSLRQGHL

-289 AFVASM
+289 AFVASI
-295 WATVFNTGEVYFDSI
+295 WATVFNTGEVYYDSI
-310 TMFVFFLLLGRFLEL
+310 TMFVFFLLLGRLLEL

-345 ATRIDEDGEH
+345 ATRIDADGEH
-355 EVAAKMLQ
+355 EVAAKTLR
-363 VGDRIRVLAGATLPA
+363 VGDRVRVLAGATLPA
-378 DGLIVEGQASL
+378 DGIITLGQASL
-389 NESMLTG
+389 NEAMLTG

-402 KQVGDSVYAGTI
+402 KQAGDPVFAGTI
-414 NTDAP
+414 NTDSP
-419 LQIRVSH
+419 LEIRVSH
-426 RIEESRI
+426 PIEESRL

-442 ALDDKPAIAQMADQ
+442 ALDDKPAIAQLADV

-464 LLIIAA
+464 LLLIAA
-470 AVWTF
+470 GVWTF
-475 WHFHQPEQAFWVT
+475 WHFHDPERAFWVT
-488 LAVLVATCPCALSLA
+488 LSVLVATCPCALSLA
-503 TPTALTSATAN
+503 TPTALTSATAH
-514 LTRNGILLRR
+514 LTRSGILLRR

-529 VLTKANRIVMD
+529 VLTRANRIVMD

-551 LISTTALAE
+551 LVGVQPLAE
-560 LSEAQCL
+560 LGEDECL
-567 SIARALEA
+567 AIARALEA

-580 IARAFRSKAA
+580 IARAFRSKGAE
-590 DEAVLLAASEVTPV
+590 DVMLPASEVTPV
-604 IGHGIQGKIAGQ
+604 IGHGIQGRIAGK

-625 LSLPAGQTASQ
+625 LALADEQEATQ
-636 GLAIYLADESR
+636 GLAIYLADETGP
-647 LLARFILADT
+647 LARFTLADT
-657 LRPDARALIQA
+657 VRADTGALIQA

-678 LTGDSSAQ
+678 LTGDSSPQ
-686 ADEVARELGVDELV
+686 ADAVARELGVDELV
-700 KGVSPDGK
+700 KGVTPDGK
-708 LAYLKEHEARGD
+708 LAYLKAREAAGD
-720 INIMVG
+720 ISIMVG

-764 SRLLEARTLAIRTRK
+764 SRLLTARALALRTRR

-805 PYVAAAGMSL
+805 PYLAAAGMSL

>member
-1 MTGGFHPGDAASRQ
+1 MTG
-15 HAPCLDRSPCL
+15 
-26 PGQDAINACFHCGE
+26 CFHCGE
-40 PVPAGSRY
+40 PVSTGSDFT
-48 ALEIKGIV
+48 LEIKGIV

-67 AETIMECG
+67 AQTILECG
-75 LSSYY
+75 LASYY
-80 DHRTAPGIKGELV
+80 EHRTAPGIKGELV
-93 PQELAAL
+93 PSELAAL
-100 THYDLTEVQQ
+100 THYDLAEVQQ
-110 DFVTDSGT
+110 EFVTETGT
-118 GSHRMREILLSV
+118 LREIQLSV

-143 RHLTGLAGLHY
+143 RHLMGLPGLHY
-154 INVNTTTHRA
+154 VNVNTTTHRA

-171 RLALSDILK
+171 RLSLSDILK

-185 GYRAYPFQTHTQEA
+185 GYRAYPFQTHSQEA
-199 LYAKEVR
+199 LYAREVR
-206 SYMFRLA
+206 SYMFRMA

-235 SVEDEFMVYFKW
+235 SVEEEFMIYFKW

-265 VGAWRSLKQGHL
+265 AGAWRSLRQGHL

-289 AFVASM
+289 AFVASI
-295 WATVFNTGEVYFDSI
+295 WATVFNTGEVYYDSI
-310 TMFVFFLLLGRFLEL
+310 TMFVFFLLLGRLLEL

-345 ATRIDEDGEH
+345 ATRIDADGEH
-355 EVAAKMLQ
+355 EVAAKTLR
-363 VGDRIRVLAGATLPA
+363 VGDRVRVLAGATLPA
-378 DGLIVEGQASL
+378 DGIITLGQASL
-389 NESMLTG
+389 NEAMLTG

-402 KQVGDSVYAGTI
+402 KQAGDPVFAGTI

-419 LQIRVSH
+419 LLIRVSH
-426 RIEESRI
+426 PIEESRL

-442 ALDDKPAIAQMADQ
+442 ALDDKPAIAQLADV

-464 LLIIAA
+464 LLLIAA
-470 AVWTF
+470 GVWTF
-475 WHFHQPEQAFWVT
+475 WHFHAPERAFWVT
-488 LAVLVATCPCALSLA
+488 LSVLVATCPCALSLA
-503 TPTALTSATAN
+503 TPTALTSATAH
-514 LTRNGILLRR
+514 LTRSGILLRR

-529 VLTKANRIVMD
+529 VLTRANRIVMD

-551 LISTTALAE
+551 LVAIQPLAGLGE
-560 LSEAQCL
+560 DECL
-567 SIARALEA
+567 AIARALEA

-580 IARAFRSKAA
+580 IARAFRSKGAE
-590 DEAVLLAASEVTPV
+590 DVMLPASEVTPV
-604 IGHGIQGKIAGQ
+604 IGHGIQGRIAGQ
-616 HYRIGSARW
+616 HYRIGSPRW
-625 LSLPAGQTASQ
+625 LALADEQEATQ
-636 GLAIYLADESR
+636 GLAIYLADETGP
-647 LLARFILADT
+647 LARFTLADT
-657 LRPDARALIQA
+657 VRADAGALIQA

-678 LTGDSSAQ
+678 LTGDSSPQ
-686 ADEVARELGVDELV
+686 ADAVARELGVDELV
-700 KGVSPDGK
+700 KGVTPDGK
-708 LAYLKEHEARGD
+708 LAYLKAREAAGD
-720 INIMVG
+720 ISIMVG

-764 SRLLEARTLAIRTRK
+764 SRLLTARALALRTRR

-805 PYVAAAGMSL
+805 PYLAAAGMSL

>member
-1 MTGGFHPGDAASRQ
+1 MTP
-15 HAPCLDRSPCL
+15 
-26 PGQDAINACFHCGE
+26 CFHCGE
-40 PVPAGSRY
+40 PVPTNSGYS
-48 ALEIKGIV
+48 LEIKGIV
-56 QPMCCPGCQAV
+56 RPMCCPGCQAV

-75 LSSYY
+75 LASYY
-80 DHRTAPGIKGELV
+80 DHRTAPGTKGDLV
-93 PQELAAL
+93 PEELAAL
-100 THYDLTEVQQ
+100 THYDLAEVQQ
-110 DFVTDSGT
+110 EFVTDSGT
-118 GSHRMREILLSV
+118 LREIQLTV

-143 RHLTGLAGLHY
+143 RHLMTLGGLHY

-171 RLALSDILK
+171 QLSLSDILK
-180 GFAKI
+180 GFAQI
-185 GYRAYPFQTHTQEA
+185 GYRAYPFQTHQQEA

-289 AFVASM
+289 AFIASM
-295 WATVFNTGEVYFDSI
+295 WATVFNTGEVYYDSI

-345 ATRIDEDGEH
+345 ATRIDDEGEH
-355 EVAAKMLQ
+355 EVAAKTLQ
-363 VGDRIRVLAGATLPA
+363 IGDRVRVLAGATLPA
-378 DGLIVEGQASL
+378 DGIIVEGQASL

-402 KQVGDSVYAGTI
+402 KQRGDQVYAGTI
-414 NTDAP
+414 NADAP

-470 AVWTF
+470 VVWTF
-475 WHFHQPEQAFWVT
+475 WHFHQPDQAFWVT

-540 KTGTLTTGNIS
+540 KTGTLTTGEIS
-551 LISTTALAE
+551 LTGTTTLAE
-560 LSEAQCL
+560 MDETQCL
-567 SIARALEA
+567 AIARAMEA
-575 YSEHP
+575 QSEHP
-580 IARAFRSKAA
+580 IARAFRLPTDSIS
-590 DEAVLLAASEVTPV
+590 VLPSAREITPV
-604 IGHGIQGKIAGQ
+604 IGHGITALVDGVR
-616 HYRIGSARW
+616 YRIGSARW
-625 LSLPAGQTASQ
+625 LGLDPAQERGR
-636 GLAIYLADESR
+636 GLAIYLANEQQV
-647 LLARFILADT
+647 LARFNLEDT
-657 LRPDARALIQA
+657 LRPDARALIAA
-668 FKAAGLQTTI
+668 FKAAGLQTTV
-678 LTGDSSAQ
+678 LTGDSSLQ
-686 ADEVARELGVDELV
+686 ADEIARELGVDELV

-708 LAYLKEHEARGD
+708 LAYLKAREAQGD
-720 INIMVG
+720 ISIMVG

-764 SRLLEARTLAIRTRK
+764 SRLLEARVLAMRTRK
-779 IIQENFAWSIGY
+779 IIIENFAWSIGY

-797 LAASGWLP
+797 LAACGWLP
-805 PYVAAAGMSL
+805 PYLAAAGMSL

>member
-1 MTGGFHPGDAASRQ
+1 MTG
-15 HAPCLDRSPCL
+15 
-26 PGQDAINACFHCGE
+26 CFHCGE
-40 PVPAGSRY
+40 PVPANSDY
-48 ALEIKGIV
+48 SLEIKGIV
-56 QPMCCPGCQAV
+56 RPMCCPGCQAV

-75 LSSYY
+75 LASYY

-93 PQELAAL
+93 PEELAAL
-100 THYDLTEVQQ
+100 THYDLAEVQQ
-110 DFVTDSGT
+110 EFVTDSGT
-118 GSHRMREILLSV
+118 GRETTREIQLTV

-143 RHLTGLAGLHY
+143 RHLMTLSGLRY

-164 RIKWDPD
+164 RIKWDPAQ
-171 RLALSDILK
+171 LSLSDILK

-185 GYRAYPFQTHTQEA
+185 GYRAYPFQTHQQEA

-265 VGAWRSLKQGHL
+265 INAWRSLKQGHL

-289 AFVASM
+289 AFIASM
-295 WATVFNTGEVYFDSI
+295 WATVFNTGEVYYDSI

-345 ATRIDEDGEH
+345 ATLIDQDGER
-355 EVAAKMLQ
+355 EVAAKTLQ
-363 VGDRIRVLAGATLPA
+363 VGDRVRVLAGATLPA
-378 DGLIVEGQASL
+378 DGVIVAGEASL
-389 NESMLTG
+389 NEAMLTG
-396 EQLPLL
+396 EQLPLF
-402 KQVGDSVYAGTI
+402 KQCGDLVYAGTI

-419 LQIRVSH
+419 LQIRVTH

-433 AQIMRLQDH
+433 SQIMRLQDH
-442 ALDDKPAIAQMADQ
+442 ALDDKPAIAQLADQ

-475 WHFHQPEQAFWVT
+475 WHFHQPEQAFWIA

-529 VLTKANRIVMD
+529 ILTKANRIVMD
-540 KTGTLTTGNIS
+540 KTGTLTTGEIRLS
-551 LISTTALAE
+551 VTTVMGTLDADR
-560 LSEAQCL
+560 CL

-575 YSEHP
+575 QSEHP
-580 IARAFRSKAA
+580 IARAFRLPA
-590 DEAVLLAASEVTPV
+590 DEVALLPQASEITPV
-604 IGHGIQGKIAGQ
+604 IGHGITGLVDGVR
-616 HYRIGSARW
+616 YRIGSASW
-625 LSLPAGQTASQ
+625 LGIESDDNAQH
-636 GLAIYLADESR
+636 GLAIYLADEQQ
-647 LLARFILADT
+647 LLARFELDDT
-657 LRPDARALIQA
+657 LRPDAKALIEA

-678 LTGDSSAQ
+678 LTGDSSSQ
-686 ADEVARELGVDELV
+686 ADEIARTLGVDELV
-700 KGVSPDGK
+700 KGATPDGK
-708 LAYLKEHEARGD
+708 LAYLKAREAEGE
-720 INIMVG
+720 ISIMVG

-764 SRLLEARTLAIRTRK
+764 RRLLDARRLALRTRK
-779 IIQENFAWSIGY
+779 IIIENFTWSIGY

-797 LAASGWLP
+797 LAACGWLP
-805 PYVAAAGMSL
+805 PYLAAAGMSL

>member
-1 MTGGFHPGDAASRQ
+1 MTP
-15 HAPCLDRSPCL
+15 
-26 PGQDAINACFHCGE
+26 CFHCGE
-40 PVPAGSRY
+40 PVPANSGYS
-48 ALEIKGIV
+48 LEIKGIV
-56 QPMCCPGCQAV
+56 RPMCCPGCQAV

-75 LSSYY
+75 LASYY
-80 DHRTAPGIKGELV
+80 DHRTAPGTKGDLV
-93 PQELAAL
+93 PEELAAL
-100 THYDLTEVQQ
+100 THYDLAEVQQ

-118 GSHRMREILLSV
+118 LREIQLTV

-143 RHLTGLAGLHY
+143 RHLMTLTGLRY

-171 RLALSDILK
+171 QLSLSDILK

-185 GYRAYPFQTHTQEA
+185 GYRAYPFQTHQQEA

-289 AFVASM
+289 AFIASM
-295 WATVFNTGEVYFDSI
+295 WATVFNTGEVYYDSI

-345 ATRIDEDGEH
+345 ATRIDDEGEH
-355 EVAAKMLQ
+355 EVAAKTLQ
-363 VGDRIRVLAGATLPA
+363 VGDRVRVLAGATLPA
-378 DGLIVEGQASL
+378 DGIIVEGQASL

-402 KQVGDSVYAGTI
+402 KQRGDQVYAGTI

-475 WHFHQPEQAFWVT
+475 WHFHQPDQAFWVT

-540 KTGTLTTGNIS
+540 KTGTLTTGEIS
-551 LISTTALAE
+551 LTGITALAE
-560 LSEAQCL
+560 VDETHCL
-567 SIARALEA
+567 AIARAMEA
-575 YSEHP
+575 QSEHP
-580 IARAFRSKAA
+580 IARAFRLPTDSIS
-590 DEAVLLAASEVTPV
+590 VLPSAREITPV
-604 IGHGIQGKIAGQ
+604 IGHGITALVDGVR
-616 HYRIGSARW
+616 YRIGSARW
-625 LSLPAGQTASQ
+625 LELDPAQERGR
-636 GLAIYLADESR
+636 GLAIYLADEQQV
-647 LLARFILADT
+647 LARFNLEDT
-657 LRPDARALIQA
+657 LRPDARALIAA
-668 FKAAGLQTTI
+668 FKAAGLQTTV
-678 LTGDSSAQ
+678 LTGDSSLQ
-686 ADEVARELGVDELV
+686 ADEIARELGVDELV

-708 LAYLKEHEARGD
+708 LAYLKAREAQGD
-720 INIMVG
+720 ISIMVG

-764 SRLLEARTLAIRTRK
+764 SRLLEARVLAMRTRK
-779 IIQENFAWSIGY
+779 IIIENFAWSIGY

-797 LAASGWLP
+797 LAACGWLP
-805 PYVAAAGMSL
+805 PYLAAAGMSL

>member
-1 MTGGFHPGDAASRQ
+1 MTP
-15 HAPCLDRSPCL
+15 
-26 PGQDAINACFHCGE
+26 CFHCGE
-40 PVPAGSRY
+40 PVPANSGYS
-48 ALEIKGIV
+48 LEIKGIV
-56 QPMCCPGCQAV
+56 RPMCCPGCQAV

-75 LSSYY
+75 LASYY

-93 PQELAAL
+93 PEELAAL
-100 THYDLTEVQQ
+100 THYDLAEVQQ
-110 DFVTDSGT
+110 EFVTDSGT
-118 GSHRMREILLSV
+118 GRETTREIQLTV

-143 RHLTGLAGLHY
+143 RHLMTLSGLRY

-164 RIKWDPD
+164 RIKWDPAQ
-171 RLALSDILK
+171 LSLSDILK

-185 GYRAYPFQTHTQEA
+185 GYRAYPFQTHQQEA

-265 VGAWRSLKQGHL
+265 INAWRSLKQGHL

-289 AFVASM
+289 AFIASM
-295 WATVFNTGEVYFDSI
+295 WATVFNTGEVYYDSI

-345 ATRIDEDGEH
+345 ATLIDQDGER
-355 EVAAKMLQ
+355 EVAAKTLQ
-363 VGDRIRVLAGATLPA
+363 VGDRVRVLAGATLPA
-378 DGLIVEGQASL
+378 DGVIVAGEASL
-389 NESMLTG
+389 NEAMLTG
-396 EQLPLL
+396 EQLPLF
-402 KQVGDSVYAGTI
+402 KQCGDLVYAGTI

-433 AQIMRLQDH
+433 SQIMRLQDH

-475 WHFHQPEQAFWVT
+475 WHFHQPEQAFWIA

-529 VLTKANRIVMD
+529 ILTKANRIVMD
-540 KTGTLTTGNIS
+540 KTGTLTTGEIRLS
-551 LISTTALAE
+551 ATTALGTLDADR
-560 LSEAQCL
+560 CL

-575 YSEHP
+575 QSEHP
-580 IARAFRSKAA
+580 IARAFRLPA
-590 DEAVLLAASEVTPV
+590 DEVALLPQANEITPV
-604 IGHGIQGKIAGQ
+604 IGHGITGLVDGVR
-616 HYRIGSARW
+616 YRIGSARW
-625 LSLPAGQTASQ
+625 LGMESNDNPEH
-636 GLAIYLADESR
+636 GLAIYLADEQQ
-647 LLARFILADT
+647 LLARFELDDT
-657 LRPDARALIQA
+657 LRPDAKALIDA

-678 LTGDSSAQ
+678 LTGDSSPQ
-686 ADEVARELGVDELV
+686 ADEIARTLGVDELV
-700 KGVSPDGK
+700 KGVTPDGK
-708 LAYLKEHEARGD
+708 LAYLKAREAEGE
-720 INIMVG
+720 ISIMVG

-764 SRLLEARTLAIRTRK
+764 SRLLDARRLALRTRK
-779 IIQENFAWSIGY
+779 IIIENFTWSIGY

-797 LAASGWLP
+797 LAACGWLP
-805 PYVAAAGMSL
+805 PYLAAAGMSL

>member
-1 MTGGFHPGDAASRQ
+1 MTG
-15 HAPCLDRSPCL
+15 
-26 PGQDAINACFHCGE
+26 CFHCGE
-40 PVPAGSRY
+40 SVPDGSADY

-56 QPMCCPGCQAV
+56 QPMCCPGCRAV
-67 AETIMECG
+67 AQTILECG
-75 LSSYY
+75 LASYY
-80 DHRTAPGIKGELV
+80 EHRTAPGIKGELV
-93 PQELAAL
+93 PSELAAL
-100 THYDLTEVQQ
+100 THYDLAEVQQ
-110 DFVTDSGT
+110 DFVVET
-118 GSHRMREILLSV
+118 GSGSQTLREIQLSV

-143 RHLTGLAGLHY
+143 RHLTKLPGLHY
-154 INVNTTTHRA
+154 VNVNTTTHRA
-164 RIKWDPD
+164 RIKWDPAT
-171 RLALSDILK
+171 LTLSDILK

-185 GYRAYPFQTHTQEA
+185 GYRAYPFQTHSQEA
-199 LYAKEVR
+199 LYAREVR
-206 SYMFRLA
+206 SYMFRMA

-235 SVEDEFMVYFKW
+235 SVEEEFMIYFKW

-289 AFVASM
+289 AFAASI
-295 WATVFNTGEVYFDSI
+295 WATVFNTGEVYYDSI
-310 TMFVFFLLLGRFLEL
+310 TMFVFFLLLGRLLEL

-345 ATRIDEDGEH
+345 ATRINEDGEH
-355 EVAAKMLQ
+355 EVAAKTLR
-363 VGDRIRVLAGATLPA
+363 VGDRVRVLAGATLPA
-378 DGLIVEGQASL
+378 DGIIVAGTASL
-389 NESMLTG
+389 DESMLTG

-402 KQVGDSVYAGTI
+402 KQGGDPVYAGTI

-419 LQIRVSH
+419 LEIRVSH
-426 RIEESRI
+426 AIEESRL
-433 AQIMRLQDH
+433 AQIMRLQDS
-442 ALDDKPAIAQMADQ
+442 ALDDKPAIAQLADV

-464 LLIIAA
+464 LLLIAA

-475 WHFHQPEQAFWVT
+475 WHFHEPERAFWVT

-529 VLTKANRIVMD
+529 VLTRANRVVMD

-551 LISTTALAE
+551 LVSTQLLAE
-560 LSEAQCL
+560 LSEADCL
-567 SIARALEA
+567 AIARALESH
-575 YSEHP
+575 SEHP
-580 IARAFRSKAA
+580 IARAFKHLGSTDA
-590 DEAVLLAASEVTPV
+590 LLAANEVTPV
-604 IGHGIQGKIAGQ
+604 IGYGIQGLVAGTQ
-616 HYRIGSARW
+616 YRIGSARW
-625 LSLPAGQTASQ
+625 LGLADDQRQDNRES

-647 LLARFILADT
+647 LLARFTLADT
-657 LRPDARALIQA
+657 VRADARALIAA
-668 FKAAGLQTTI
+668 FQGAGLKTTI
-678 LTGDSSAQ
+678 LTGDGSSE
-686 ADEVARELGVDELV
+686 ADAVARELGVDELV
-700 KGVSPDGK
+700 KGMTPDGK
-708 LAYLKEHEARGD
+708 LAYLKAREAAGD
-720 INIMVG
+720 ISIMVG

-764 SRLLEARTLAIRTRK
+764 SRLLTARTLALRTRK
-779 IIQENFAWSIGY
+779 IIKENFAWSIGY

-805 PYVAAAGMSL
+805 PYLAAAGMSL

>member
-1 MTGGFHPGDAASRQ
+1 MTG
-15 HAPCLDRSPCL
+15 
-26 PGQDAINACFHCGE
+26 CFHCGE
-40 PVPAGSRY
+40 PVSTGSDFT
-48 ALEIKGIV
+48 LEIKGIV

-67 AETIMECG
+67 AQTILECG
-75 LSSYY
+75 LASYY
-80 DHRTAPGIKGELV
+80 EHRTAPGIKGELV
-93 PQELAAL
+93 PSELAAL
-100 THYDLTEVQQ
+100 THYDLAEVQQ
-110 DFVTDSGT
+110 EFVTETGT
-118 GSHRMREILLSV
+118 LREIQLSV

-143 RHLTGLAGLHY
+143 RHLMGLPGLHY
-154 INVNTTTHRA
+154 VNVNTTTHRA

-171 RLALSDILK
+171 RLSLSDILK

-185 GYRAYPFQTHTQEA
+185 GYRAYPFQTHSQEA
-199 LYAKEVR
+199 LYAREVR
-206 SYMFRLA
+206 SYMFRMA

-235 SVEDEFMVYFKW
+235 SVEEEFMIYFKW

-265 VGAWRSLKQGHL
+265 AGAWRSLRQGHL

-289 AFVASM
+289 AFVASI
-295 WATVFNTGEVYFDSI
+295 WATVFNTGEVYYDSI
-310 TMFVFFLLLGRFLEL
+310 TMFVFFLLLGRLLEL

-345 ATRIDEDGEH
+345 ATRIDADGEH
-355 EVAAKMLQ
+355 EVAAKTLR
-363 VGDRIRVLAGATLPA
+363 VGDRVRVLAGATLPA
-378 DGLIVEGQASL
+378 DGIITLGQASL
-389 NESMLTG
+389 NEAMLTG

-402 KQVGDSVYAGTI
+402 KQAGDPVFAGTI

-419 LQIRVSH
+419 LEIRVSH
-426 RIEESRI
+426 PIEESRL

-442 ALDDKPAIAQMADQ
+442 ALDDKPAIAQLADV

-464 LLIIAA
+464 LLLIAA
-470 AVWTF
+470 GVWTF
-475 WHFHQPEQAFWVT
+475 WHFHDPERAFWVT
-488 LAVLVATCPCALSLA
+488 LSVLVATCPCALSLA
-503 TPTALTSATAN
+503 TPTALTSATAH
-514 LTRNGILLRR
+514 LTRSGILLRR

-529 VLTKANRIVMD
+529 VLTRANRIVMD

-551 LISTTALAE
+551 LVGVQPLAE
-560 LSEAQCL
+560 LSEDECL
-567 SIARALEA
+567 AIARALEA

-580 IARAFRSKAA
+580 IARAFRSKGAE
-590 DEAVLLAASEVTPV
+590 EAVLPAASEVTPV
-604 IGHGIQGKIAGQ
+604 IGHGIQGRIAGK

-625 LSLPAGQTASQ
+625 LALADEPEATQ
-636 GLAIYLADESR
+636 GLAIYLADETGP
-647 LLARFILADT
+647 LARFTLADT
-657 LRPDARALIQA
+657 VRADAGALIQA

-678 LTGDSSAQ
+678 LTGDSSPQ
-686 ADEVARELGVDELV
+686 ADAVARELGVDELV
-700 KGVSPDGK
+700 KGVTPDGK
-708 LAYLKEHEARGD
+708 LAYLKAREAAGD
-720 INIMVG
+720 ISIMVG

-764 SRLLEARTLAIRTRK
+764 SRLLTARALALRTRR

-805 PYVAAAGMSL
+805 PYLAAAGMSL

>member
-1 MTGGFHPGDAASRQ
+1 MTG
-15 HAPCLDRSPCL
+15 
-26 PGQDAINACFHCGE
+26 CFHCGE
-40 PVPAGSRY
+40 PVSTGSDFT
-48 ALEIKGIV
+48 LEIKGIA

-67 AETIMECG
+67 AQTILECG
-75 LSSYY
+75 LASYY
-80 DHRTAPGIKGELV
+80 EHRTAPGIKGELV
-93 PQELAAL
+93 PSELAAL
-100 THYDLTEVQQ
+100 THYDLAEVQQ
-110 DFVTDSGT
+110 EFVTETGT
-118 GSHRMREILLSV
+118 LREIQLSV

-143 RHLTGLAGLHY
+143 RHLMGLAGLHY
-154 INVNTTTHRA
+154 VNVNTTTHRA

-171 RLALSDILK
+171 RLSLSDILK

-185 GYRAYPFQTHTQEA
+185 GYRAYPFQTHSQEA
-199 LYAKEVR
+199 LYAREVR
-206 SYMFRLA
+206 SYMFRMA

-235 SVEDEFMVYFKW
+235 SVEEEFMIYFKW

-265 VGAWRSLKQGHL
+265 AGAWRSLRQGHL

-289 AFVASM
+289 AFVASI
-295 WATVFNTGEVYFDSI
+295 WATVFNTGEVYYDSI
-310 TMFVFFLLLGRFLEL
+310 TMFVFFLLLGRLLEL

-345 ATRIDEDGEH
+345 ATRIDADGEH
-355 EVAAKMLQ
+355 EVAAKTLR
-363 VGDRIRVLAGATLPA
+363 VGDRVRVLAGATLPA
-378 DGLIVEGQASL
+378 DGIITLGQASL
-389 NESMLTG
+389 NEAMLTG

-402 KQVGDSVYAGTI
+402 KQAGDPVFAGTI

-419 LQIRVSH
+419 LEIRVSH
-426 RIEESRI
+426 PIEESRL

-442 ALDDKPAIAQMADQ
+442 ALDDKPAIAQLADV

-464 LLIIAA
+464 LLLIAA
-470 AVWTF
+470 GVWTF
-475 WHFHQPEQAFWVT
+475 WHFHAPERAFWVT
-488 LAVLVATCPCALSLA
+488 LSVLVATCPCALSLA
-503 TPTALTSATAN
+503 TPTALTSATAH
-514 LTRNGILLRR
+514 LTRSGILLRR

-529 VLTKANRIVMD
+529 VLTRANRIVMD

-551 LISTTALAE
+551 LVGVQPLAE
-560 LSEAQCL
+560 LGEDECL
-567 SIARALEA
+567 AIARALEA

-580 IARAFRSKAA
+580 IARAFRSQGAE
-590 DEAVLLAASEVTPV
+590 DAVLPAASEVTPV
-604 IGHGIQGKIAGQ
+604 IGHGIQGRIAGK

-625 LSLPAGQTASQ
+625 LALADEQEATQ
-636 GLAIYLADESR
+636 GLAIYLADETGP
-647 LLARFILADT
+647 LARFTLADT
-657 LRPDARALIQA
+657 VRADAGALIQA

-678 LTGDSSAQ
+678 LTGDSSPQ
-686 ADEVARELGVDELV
+686 ADAVARELGVDELV
-700 KGVSPDGK
+700 KGVTPDGK
-708 LAYLKEHEARGD
+708 LAYLKAREAAGD
-720 INIMVG
+720 ISIMVG

-764 SRLLEARTLAIRTRK
+764 SRLLAARALALRTRR

-805 PYVAAAGMSL
+805 PYLAAAGMSL

>member
-1 MTGGFHPGDAASRQ
+1 MTG
-15 HAPCLDRSPCL
+15 
-26 PGQDAINACFHCGE
+26 CFHCGE
-40 PVPAGSRY
+40 PVSTGSDFT
-48 ALEIKGIV
+48 LEIKGIA

-67 AETIMECG
+67 AQTILECG
-75 LSSYY
+75 LASYY
-80 DHRTAPGIKGELV
+80 EHRTAPGIKGELV
-93 PQELAAL
+93 PSELAAL
-100 THYDLTEVQQ
+100 THYDLAEVQQ
-110 DFVTDSGT
+110 EFVTETGT
-118 GSHRMREILLSV
+118 LREIQLSV

-143 RHLTGLAGLHY
+143 RHLMGLPGLHY
-154 INVNTTTHRA
+154 VNVNTTTHRA

-171 RLALSDILK
+171 KLSLSDILK

-185 GYRAYPFQTHTQEA
+185 GYRAYPFQTHSQEA
-199 LYAKEVR
+199 LYAREVR
-206 SYMFRLA
+206 SYMFRMA

-235 SVEDEFMVYFKW
+235 SVEEEFMIYFKW

-265 VGAWRSLKQGHL
+265 AGAWRSLRQGHL

-289 AFVASM
+289 AFVASI
-295 WATVFNTGEVYFDSI
+295 WATVFNTGEVYYDSI
-310 TMFVFFLLLGRFLEL
+310 TMFVFFLLLGRLLEL

-345 ATRIDEDGEH
+345 ATRIDADGEH
-355 EVAAKMLQ
+355 EVAAKTLR
-363 VGDRIRVLAGATLPA
+363 VGDRVRVLAGATLPA
-378 DGLIVEGQASL
+378 DGIITLGQASL
-389 NESMLTG
+389 NEAMLTG

-402 KQVGDSVYAGTI
+402 KQAGDPVFAGTI

-419 LQIRVSH
+419 LEIRVSH
-426 RIEESRI
+426 TIEESRL

-442 ALDDKPAIAQMADQ
+442 ALDDKPAIAQLADV

-464 LLIIAA
+464 LLLIAA
-470 AVWTF
+470 GVWTF
-475 WHFHQPEQAFWVT
+475 WHFHAPERAFWVT
-488 LAVLVATCPCALSLA
+488 LSVLVATCPCALSLA
-503 TPTALTSATAN
+503 TPTALTSATAH
-514 LTRNGILLRR
+514 LTRSGILLRR

-529 VLTKANRIVMD
+529 VLTRANRIVMD

-551 LISTTALAE
+551 LVGVQPLAE
-560 LSEAQCL
+560 LGEDECL
-567 SIARALEA
+567 AIARALEA

-580 IARAFRSKAA
+580 IARAFRSQGTEDAM
-590 DEAVLLAASEVTPV
+590 LPASEVTPV
-604 IGHGIQGKIAGQ
+604 IGHGIQGRIVGK

-625 LSLPAGQTASQ
+625 LALADEQEATQ
-636 GLAIYLADESR
+636 GLAIYLADETGP
-647 LLARFILADT
+647 LARFTLADT
-657 LRPDARALIQA
+657 VRADAGALIQA

-678 LTGDSSAQ
+678 LTGDSSPQ
-686 ADEVARELGVDELV
+686 ADAVARELGVDELV
-700 KGVSPDGK
+700 KGVTPDGK
-708 LAYLKEHEARGD
+708 LAYLKAREAAGD
-720 INIMVG
+720 ISIMVG

-764 SRLLEARTLAIRTRK
+764 SRLLTARALALRTRR

-805 PYVAAAGMSL
+805 PYLAAAGMSL

>member
-1 MTGGFHPGDAASRQ
+1 MTG
-15 HAPCLDRSPCL
+15 
-26 PGQDAINACFHCGE
+26 CFHCGE
-40 PVPAGSRY
+40 PVPTGSDFT
-48 ALEIKGIV
+48 LEIKGIV

-67 AETIMECG
+67 AQTILECG
-75 LSSYY
+75 LASYY
-80 DHRTAPGIKGELV
+80 EHRTAPGIKGELV
-93 PQELAAL
+93 PSELAAL
-100 THYDLTEVQQ
+100 THYDLAEVQQ
-110 DFVTDSGT
+110 EFVTETGT
-118 GSHRMREILLSV
+118 LREIQLSV

-143 RHLTGLAGLHY
+143 RHLMGLAGLHY
-154 INVNTTTHRA
+154 VNVNTTTHRA

-171 RLALSDILK
+171 RLSLSDILK

-185 GYRAYPFQTHTQEA
+185 GYRAYPFQTHSQEA
-199 LYAKEVR
+199 LYAREVR
-206 SYMFRLA
+206 SYMFRMA

-235 SVEDEFMVYFKW
+235 SVEEEFMIYFKW

-265 VGAWRSLKQGHL
+265 AGAWRSLKQGHL

-289 AFVASM
+289 AFVASI
-295 WATVFNTGEVYFDSI
+295 WATVFNTGEVYYDSI
-310 TMFVFFLLLGRFLEL
+310 TMFVFFLLLGRLLEL

-345 ATRIDEDGEH
+345 ATRIDADGEH
-355 EVAAKMLQ
+355 EVAAKTLRM
-363 VGDRIRVLAGATLPA
+363 GDRVRVLAGATLPA
-378 DGLIVEGQASL
+378 DGIITLGQASL
-389 NESMLTG
+389 NEAMLTG

-402 KQVGDSVYAGTI
+402 KQAGDPVFAGTI
-414 NTDAP
+414 STDAP
-419 LQIRVSH
+419 LEIRVSH
-426 RIEESRI
+426 PIEESRL
-433 AQIMRLQDH
+433 AQIMRLQDS
-442 ALDDKPAIAQMADQ
+442 ALDDKPAIAQLADV

-464 LLIIAA
+464 LLLIAA

-475 WHFHQPEQAFWVT
+475 WHFHAPERAFWIT
-488 LAVLVATCPCALSLA
+488 LSVLVATCPCALSLA
-503 TPTALTSATAN
+503 TPTALTSATAH
-514 LTRNGILLRR
+514 LTRSGILLRR

-529 VLTKANRIVMD
+529 VLTRANRIVMD

-551 LISTTALAE
+551 LVAIHPLAGLAE
-560 LSEAQCL
+560 TDCL
-567 SIARALEA
+567 AIARALEA

-580 IARAFRSKAA
+580 IARAFRSKGA
-590 DEAVLLAASEVTPV
+590 DDAVLPAASEVTPV
-604 IGHGIQGKIAGQ
+604 IGHGIQGRIAGR

-625 LSLPAGQTASQ
+625 LGLTDEQEATQ
-636 GLAIYLADESR
+636 GLAIYLADETGP
-647 LLARFILADT
+647 LARFTLADT
-657 LRPDARALIQA
+657 LRADAGALIQA

-678 LTGDSSAQ
+678 LTGDSSPQ
-686 ADEVARELGVDELV
+686 ADAVARELGVDELV
-700 KGVSPDGK
+700 KGVTPDGK
-708 LAYLKEHEARGD
+708 LAYLKAREAAGE
-720 INIMVG
+720 ISIMVG

-764 SRLLEARTLAIRTRK
+764 SRLLAARALALRTRR

-805 PYVAAAGMSL
+805 PYLAAAGMSL

>member
-1 MTGGFHPGDAASRQ
+1 MTG
-15 HAPCLDRSPCL
+15 
-26 PGQDAINACFHCGE
+26 CFHCGE
-40 PVPAGSRY
+40 PVPTGSDFT
-48 ALEIKGIV
+48 LEIKGIV

-67 AETIMECG
+67 AQTILECG
-75 LSSYY
+75 LASYY
-80 DHRTAPGIKGELV
+80 EHRTAPGIKGELV
-93 PQELAAL
+93 PSELAAL
-100 THYDLTEVQQ
+100 THYDLAEVQQ
-110 DFVTDSGT
+110 EFVTETGT
-118 GSHRMREILLSV
+118 LREIQLSV

-143 RHLTGLAGLHY
+143 RHLMGLAGLHY
-154 INVNTTTHRA
+154 VNVNTTTHRA

-171 RLALSDILK
+171 RLSLSDILK

-185 GYRAYPFQTHTQEA
+185 GYRAYPFQTHSQEA
-199 LYAKEVR
+199 LYAREVR
-206 SYMFRLA
+206 SYMFRMA

-220 QVMMCAVALYMDLFI
+220 QVMMCAVALYMDFFI
-235 SVEDEFMVYFKW
+235 SVEEEFMIYFKW

-289 AFVASM
+289 AFVASI
-295 WATVFNTGEVYFDSI
+295 WATVFNTGEVYYDSI
-310 TMFVFFLLLGRFLEL
+310 TMFVFFLLLGRLLEL

-345 ATRIDEDGEH
+345 ATRIDADGEH
-355 EVAAKMLQ
+355 EVPAKTLR
-363 VGDRIRVLAGATLPA
+363 VGDRVRVLAGAILPA
-378 DGLIVEGQASL
+378 DGIITLGQASL
-389 NESMLTG
+389 NEAMLTG

-402 KQVGDSVYAGTI
+402 KQAGDPVFAGTI
-414 NTDAP
+414 STDAP
-419 LQIRVSH
+419 LEIRVNH
-426 RIEESRI
+426 PIEESRL
-433 AQIMRLQDH
+433 AQIMRLQDS
-442 ALDDKPAIAQMADQ
+442 ALDDKPAIAQLADV

-464 LLIIAA
+464 LLLIAA

-475 WHFHQPEQAFWVT
+475 WHFHAPERAFWVT
-488 LAVLVATCPCALSLA
+488 LSVLVATCPCALSLA
-503 TPTALTSATAN
+503 TPTALTSATAH
-514 LTRNGILLRR
+514 LTRSGILLRR

-529 VLTKANRIVMD
+529 VLTRANRIVMD

-551 LISTTALAE
+551 LVGVQPLAE
-560 LSEAQCL
+560 LGEDECL
-567 SIARALEA
+567 AIARALEA

-580 IARAFRSKAA
+580 IARAFRSKGA
-590 DEAVLLAASEVTPV
+590 DDAVLLAASGVTPV
-604 IGHGIQGKIAGQ
+604 IGHGIEGRIAGK

-625 LSLPAGQTASQ
+625 LGLSDKQNAAQ
-636 GLAIYLADESR
+636 GLAIYLADETR
-647 LLARFILADT
+647 PLARFTLADT
-657 LRPDARALIQA
+657 VRADAGALIQA

-678 LTGDSSAQ
+678 LTGDSSPQ
-686 ADEVARELGVDELV
+686 ADTVARELGVDELV
-700 KGVSPDGK
+700 KGVTPDGK
-708 LAYLKEHEARGD
+708 LAYLKARETAGD
-720 INIMVG
+720 ISIMVG

-764 SRLLEARTLAIRTRK
+764 SRLLTARTLALRTRR

-805 PYVAAAGMSL
+805 PYLAAAGMSL

>member
-1 MTGGFHPGDAASRQ
+1 MTP
-15 HAPCLDRSPCL
+15 
-26 PGQDAINACFHCGE
+26 CFHCGE
-40 PVPAGSRY
+40 PVPANSGYS
-48 ALEIKGIV
+48 LEIKGIV
-56 QPMCCPGCQAV
+56 RPMCCPGCQAV

-75 LSSYY
+75 LASYY
-80 DHRTAPGIKGELV
+80 DHRTAPGTKGDLV
-93 PQELAAL
+93 PEELAAL
-100 THYDLTEVQQ
+100 THYDLAEVQQ
-110 DFVTDSGT
+110 DFVTDNGT
-118 GSHRMREILLSV
+118 LREIQLTV

-143 RHLTGLAGLHY
+143 RHLMTLGGLRY

-164 RIKWDPD
+164 RIKWDPGQ
-171 RLALSDILK
+171 LSLSDILK
-180 GFAKI
+180 GFAQI
-185 GYRAYPFQTHTQEA
+185 GYRAYPFQTHSQEA

-289 AFVASM
+289 AFIASM
-295 WATVFNTGEVYFDSI
+295 WATVFNTGEVYYDSI

-345 ATRIDEDGEH
+345 ATRIDDEGEH
-355 EVAAKMLQ
+355 EVAAKTLQ
-363 VGDRIRVLAGATLPA
+363 VGDRVRVLAGATLPA
-378 DGLIVEGQASL
+378 DGIIVEGQASI

-402 KQVGDSVYAGTI
+402 KQRGDQVYAGTI

-475 WHFHQPEQAFWVT
+475 WHFHQPDQAFWIT

-540 KTGTLTTGNIS
+540 KTGTLTTGEIS
-551 LISTTALAE
+551 LTQTQALAD
-560 LSEAQCL
+560 LDVAHCL
-567 SIARALEA
+567 AIARAMEA
-575 YSEHP
+575 QSEHP
-580 IARAFRSKAA
+580 IARAFRLPT
-590 DEAVLLAASEVTPV
+590 DNITVLPSAREITPV
-604 IGHGIQGKIAGQ
+604 IGHGITALVNGVR
-616 HYRIGSARW
+616 YRIGSARW
-625 LSLPAGQTASQ
+625 LGLDPAQERGR
-636 GLAIYLADESR
+636 GLAIYLADEQKV
-647 LLARFILADT
+647 LARFNLEDT
-657 LRPDARALIQA
+657 LRPDARALIAA
-668 FKAAGLQTTI
+668 FKAAGLQTTV
-678 LTGDSSAQ
+678 LTGDSSLQ
-686 ADEVARELGVDELV
+686 ADEIARELGVDELV

-708 LAYLKEHEARGD
+708 LAYLKAREAQGD
-720 INIMVG
+720 ISIMVG

-764 SRLLEARTLAIRTRK
+764 SRLLEARVLAMRTRK
-779 IIQENFAWSIGY
+779 IIIENFAWSIGY

-797 LAASGWLP
+797 LAACGWLP
-805 PYVAAAGMSL
+805 PYLAAAGMSL

>member
-1 MTGGFHPGDAASRQ
+1 MTP
-15 HAPCLDRSPCL
+15 
-26 PGQDAINACFHCGE
+26 CFHCGE
-40 PVPAGSRY
+40 PVPTNSGYS
-48 ALEIKGIV
+48 LEIKEIV
-56 QPMCCPGCQAV
+56 RPMCCPGCQAV

-75 LSSYY
+75 LASYY
-80 DHRTAPGIKGELV
+80 DHRTAPGTKGDLV
-93 PQELAAL
+93 PEELAAL
-100 THYDLTEVQQ
+100 THYDLAEVQQ
-110 DFVTDSGT
+110 EFVTDSGT
-118 GSHRMREILLSV
+118 LREIQLTV

-143 RHLTGLAGLHY
+143 RHLMTLGGLRY

-171 RLALSDILK
+171 QLSLSDILK
-180 GFAKI
+180 GFAQI
-185 GYRAYPFQTHTQEA
+185 GYRAYPFQTHQQEA

-289 AFVASM
+289 AFIASM
-295 WATVFNTGEVYFDSI
+295 WATVFNTGEVYYDSI

-345 ATRIDEDGEH
+345 ATRIDEEGEH
-355 EVAAKMLQ
+355 EVAAKTLQ
-363 VGDRIRVLAGATLPA
+363 VGDRVRVLAGATLPA
-378 DGLIVEGQASL
+378 DGIIVEGQASL

-402 KQVGDSVYAGTI
+402 KQPGHQVYAGTI

-475 WHFHQPEQAFWVT
+475 WHFHQPDQAFWVT

-540 KTGTLTTGNIS
+540 KTGTLTTGEIS
-551 LISTTALAE
+551 LTDTTTLAE
-560 LSEAQCL
+560 MDETQCL
-567 SIARALEA
+567 AIARAMEA
-575 YSEHP
+575 QSEHP
-580 IARAFRSKAA
+580 IARAFRLPTDSIS
-590 DEAVLLAASEVTPV
+590 VLPSAREITPV
-604 IGHGIQGKIAGQ
+604 IGHGITALVDGVR
-616 HYRIGSARW
+616 YRIGSARW
-625 LSLPAGQTASQ
+625 LGLDPAQDRGR
-636 GLAIYLADESR
+636 GLAIYLADEQQV
-647 LLARFILADT
+647 LARFNLEDT
-657 LRPDARALIQA
+657 LRPDARALIAA
-668 FKAAGLQTTI
+668 FKAAGLQTTV
-678 LTGDSSAQ
+678 LTGDSSLQ
-686 ADEVARELGVDELV
+686 ADEIARELGVDELV

-708 LAYLKEHEARGD
+708 LAYLKAREAQGD
-720 INIMVG
+720 ISIMVG

-764 SRLLEARTLAIRTRK
+764 SRLLEARVLAMRTRK
-779 IIQENFAWSIGY
+779 IIIENFAWSIGY

-797 LAASGWLP
+797 LAACGWLP
-805 PYVAAAGMSL
+805 PYLAAAGMSL

>member
-1 MTGGFHPGDAASRQ
+1 MTG
-15 HAPCLDRSPCL
+15 
-26 PGQDAINACFHCGE
+26 CFHCGE
-40 PVPAGSRY
+40 PVPTGSDFT
-48 ALEIKGIV
+48 LEIKGIV

-67 AETIMECG
+67 AQTILECG
-75 LSSYY
+75 LASYY
-80 DHRTAPGIKGELV
+80 EHRTAPGIKGELV
-93 PQELAAL
+93 PSELAAL
-100 THYDLTEVQQ
+100 THYDLAEVQQ
-110 DFVTDSGT
+110 EFVTETGT
-118 GSHRMREILLSV
+118 LREIQLSV

-143 RHLTGLAGLHY
+143 RHLMGLAGLHY
-154 INVNTTTHRA
+154 VNVNTTTHRA

-171 RLALSDILK
+171 KLSLSDILK

-185 GYRAYPFQTHTQEA
+185 GYRAYPFQTHSQEA
-199 LYAKEVR
+199 LYAREVR
-206 SYMFRLA
+206 SYMFRMA

-235 SVEDEFMVYFKW
+235 SVEEEFMIYFKW

-265 VGAWRSLKQGHL
+265 AGAWRSLKQGHL

-289 AFVASM
+289 AFVASI
-295 WATVFNTGEVYFDSI
+295 WATVFNTGEVYYDSI
-310 TMFVFFLLLGRFLEL
+310 TMFVFFLLLGRLLEL

-345 ATRIDEDGEH
+345 ATRIDADGEH
-355 EVAAKMLQ
+355 EVAAKTLR
-363 VGDRIRVLAGATLPA
+363 VGDRVRVLAGATLPA
-378 DGLIVEGQASL
+378 DGIITLGQASL
-389 NESMLTG
+389 NEAMLTG

-402 KQVGDSVYAGTI
+402 KQAGDPVFAGTI
-414 NTDAP
+414 STDAP
-419 LQIRVSH
+419 LEIRVSH
-426 RIEESRI
+426 PIEESRL
-433 AQIMRLQDH
+433 AQIMRLQDS
-442 ALDDKPAIAQMADQ
+442 ALDDKPAIAQLADV

-464 LLIIAA
+464 LLLIAA

-475 WHFHQPEQAFWVT
+475 WHFHAPERAFWVT
-488 LAVLVATCPCALSLA
+488 LSVLVATCPCALSLA
-503 TPTALTSATAN
+503 TPTALTSATAH
-514 LTRNGILLRR
+514 LTRSGILLRR

-529 VLTKANRIVMD
+529 VLTRANRIVMD

-551 LISTTALAE
+551 LVAIHPLAGLAE
-560 LSEAQCL
+560 TDCL
-567 SIARALEA
+567 AIARALEA

-580 IARAFRSKAA
+580 IARAFRSKGA
-590 DEAVLLAASEVTPV
+590 DDAVLLAASEVTPV
-604 IGHGIQGKIAGQ
+604 IGHGIQGKIAGR

-625 LSLPAGQTASQ
+625 LGLTDEQEATQ
-636 GLAIYLADESR
+636 GLAIYLADETGP
-647 LLARFILADT
+647 LARFTLADT
-657 LRPDARALIQA
+657 LRADAGALIQA

-678 LTGDSSAQ
+678 LTGDSSPQ
-686 ADEVARELGVDELV
+686 ADAVARELGVDELV
-700 KGVSPDGK
+700 KGVTPDGK
-708 LAYLKEHEARGD
+708 LAYLKAREAAGE
-720 INIMVG
+720 ISIMVG

-764 SRLLEARTLAIRTRK
+764 SRLLAARALALRTRR

-805 PYVAAAGMSL
+805 PYLAAAGMSL

>member
-1 MTGGFHPGDAASRQ
+1 MTG
-15 HAPCLDRSPCL
+15 
-26 PGQDAINACFHCGE
+26 CFHCGE
-40 PVPAGSRY
+40 PVPTDSHFT
-48 ALEIKGIV
+48 LEIKGIV

-67 AETIMECG
+67 AQTILECG
-75 LSSYY
+75 LASYY
-80 DHRTAPGIKGELV
+80 EHRTAPGSKGELV
-93 PQELAAL
+93 PSELAAL
-100 THYDLTEVQQ
+100 THYDLAEVQQ
-110 DFVTDSGT
+110 EFVTETGT
-118 GSHRMREILLSV
+118 GSQRMREIQLTV

-143 RHLTGLAGLHY
+143 RHLSKLSGLHY
-154 INVNTTTHRA
+154 VNVNTTTHRA

-171 RLALSDILK
+171 RLSLSDILK

-185 GYRAYPFQTHTQEA
+185 GYRAYPFQTHSQEA
-199 LYAKEVR
+199 LYAREVR
-206 SYMFRLA
+206 SYMFRMA

-235 SVEDEFMVYFKW
+235 SVEEEFMIYFKW

-265 VGAWRSLKQGHL
+265 LGAWRSLKQGHP

-289 AFVASM
+289 AFVASL
-295 WATVFNTGEVYFDSI
+295 WATVFNTGEVYYDSI
-310 TMFVFFLLLGRFLEL
+310 TMFVFFLLLGRLLEL

-330 ASESSSNLARLVPIM
+330 ASESSSNLARLVPVM
-345 ATRIDEDGEH
+345 ATRIDDDGER
-355 EVAAKMLQ
+355 EVAAKTLRI
-363 VGDRIRVLAGATLPA
+363 GDRVRVLAGATLPA
-378 DGLIVEGQASL
+378 DGLILQGQASL
-389 NESMLTG
+389 NEAMLTG

-402 KQVGDSVYAGTI
+402 KQAGDPVYAGTI

-419 LQIRVSH
+419 LEIRVSH
-426 RIEESRI
+426 PIEESRL

-442 ALDDKPAIAQMADQ
+442 ALDDKPAIAQLADV

-464 LLIIAA
+464 LLVIAA
-470 AVWTF
+470 LVWTF
-475 WHFHQPEQAFWVT
+475 WHFHAPERAFWVT

-503 TPTALTSATAN
+503 TPTALTSATAH
-514 LTRNGILLRR
+514 LTRSGILLRR

-529 VLTKANRIVMD
+529 ILTKANRVVMD

-551 LISTTALAE
+551 LVQTRTLAE
-560 LSEAQCL
+560 LDEAQCL
-567 SIARALEA
+567 AIAQALEA

-580 IARAFRSKAA
+580 IARAFRSQPVV
-590 DEAVLLAASEVTPV
+590 DGVLPAASGVTPV
-604 IGHGIQGKIAGQ
+604 IGHGIEGKIAGKP
-616 HYRIGSARW
+616 YRLGSARW
-625 LSLPAGQTASQ
+625 IGLTDDEDAAQ
-636 GLAIYLADESR
+636 GLAIYLADEHGP
-647 LLARFILADT
+647 LARFVLADT

-668 FKAAGLQTTI
+668 FQAAGLQTTI
-678 LTGDSSAQ
+678 LTGDGSAQ
-686 ADEVARELGVDELV
+686 SDRLARELGVDELV
-700 KGVSPDGK
+700 KGVTPDGK
-708 LAYLKEHEARGD
+708 LAYLKAREAAGD
-720 INIMVG
+720 ISIMVG

-764 SRLLEARTLAIRTRK
+764 SRLLAARTLALRTRK
-779 IIQENFAWSIGY
+779 IIKENFAWSIGY

-805 PYVAAAGMSL
+805 PYLAAAGMSL

>member
-1 MTGGFHPGDAASRQ
+1 MTG
-15 HAPCLDRSPCL
+15 
-26 PGQDAINACFHCGE
+26 CFHCGE
-40 PVPAGSRY
+40 PVSTGSDFT
-48 ALEIKGIV
+48 LEIKGIA

-67 AETIMECG
+67 AQTILECG
-75 LSSYY
+75 LASYY
-80 DHRTAPGIKGELV
+80 EHRTAPGIKGELV
-93 PQELAAL
+93 PSELAAL
-100 THYDLTEVQQ
+100 THYDLAEVQQ
-110 DFVTDSGT
+110 EFVTETGT
-118 GSHRMREILLSV
+118 LREIQLSV

-143 RHLTGLAGLHY
+143 RHLMGLPGLHY
-154 INVNTTTHRA
+154 VNVNTTTHRA

-171 RLALSDILK
+171 KLSLSDILK

-185 GYRAYPFQTHTQEA
+185 GYRAYPFQTHSQEA
-199 LYAKEVR
+199 LYAREVR
-206 SYMFRLA
+206 SYMFRMA

-235 SVEDEFMVYFKW
+235 SVEEEFMIYFKW

-265 VGAWRSLKQGHL
+265 AGAWRSLRQGHL

-289 AFVASM
+289 AFVASI
-295 WATVFNTGEVYFDSI
+295 WATVFNTGEVYYDSI
-310 TMFVFFLLLGRFLEL
+310 TMFVFFLLLGRLLEL

-345 ATRIDEDGEH
+345 ATRIDADGEH
-355 EVAAKMLQ
+355 EVAAKTLR
-363 VGDRIRVLAGATLPA
+363 VGDRVRVLAGATLPA
-378 DGLIVEGQASL
+378 DGIITLGQASL
-389 NESMLTG
+389 NEAMLTG

-402 KQVGDSVYAGTI
+402 KQAGDPVFAGTI

-419 LQIRVSH
+419 LEIRVSH
-426 RIEESRI
+426 PIEESRL

-442 ALDDKPAIAQMADQ
+442 ALDDKPAIAQLADV

-464 LLIIAA
+464 LLLIAA
-470 AVWTF
+470 GVWTF
-475 WHFHQPEQAFWVT
+475 WHFHDPERAFWVT
-488 LAVLVATCPCALSLA
+488 LSVLVATCPCALSLA
-503 TPTALTSATAN
+503 TPTALTSATAH
-514 LTRNGILLRR
+514 LTRSGILLRR

-529 VLTKANRIVMD
+529 VLTRANRIVMD

-551 LISTTALAE
+551 LVCVQPLAE
-560 LSEAQCL
+560 LSEDECL
-567 SIARALEA
+567 AIARALEA

-580 IARAFRSKAA
+580 IARAFRSKGAEDA
-590 DEAVLLAASEVTPV
+590 MLPAASEVTPV
-604 IGHGIQGKIAGQ
+604 IGHGIQGRIAGK

-625 LSLPAGQTASQ
+625 LALADELEATQ
-636 GLAIYLADESR
+636 GLAIYLADETGP
-647 LLARFILADT
+647 LARFTLADT
-657 LRPDARALIQA
+657 VRADAGALILA

-678 LTGDSSAQ
+678 LTGDSSPQ
-686 ADEVARELGVDELV
+686 ADAVARELGVDELV
-700 KGVSPDGK
+700 KGVTPDGK
-708 LAYLKEHEARGD
+708 LAYLKAREAAGD
-720 INIMVG
+720 ISIMVG

-764 SRLLEARTLAIRTRK
+764 SRLLTARALALRTRR

-805 PYVAAAGMSL
+805 PYLAAAGMSL

>member
-1 MTGGFHPGDAASRQ
+1 MTP
-15 HAPCLDRSPCL
+15 
-26 PGQDAINACFHCGE
+26 CFHCGE
-40 PVPAGSRY
+40 PVPANSGYS
-48 ALEIKGIV
+48 LEIKGIV
-56 QPMCCPGCQAV
+56 RPMCCPGCQAV

-75 LSSYY
+75 LASYY
-80 DHRTAPGIKGELV
+80 DHRTAPGTKGDLV
-93 PQELAAL
+93 PEELAAL
-100 THYDLTEVQQ
+100 THYDLAEVQQ
-110 DFVTDSGT
+110 EFVTDNGT
-118 GSHRMREILLSV
+118 LREIQLTV

-143 RHLTGLAGLHY
+143 RHLMTLGGLRY

-164 RIKWDPD
+164 RIKWDPE
-171 RLALSDILK
+171 LLSLSDILK
-180 GFAKI
+180 GFAQI
-185 GYRAYPFQTHTQEA
+185 GYRAYPFQTHQQEA

-289 AFVASM
+289 AFIASM
-295 WATVFNTGEVYFDSI
+295 WATVFNTGEVYYDSI

-345 ATRIDEDGEH
+345 ATRIDDEGEH
-355 EVAAKMLQ
+355 EVAAKTLQ
-363 VGDRIRVLAGATLPA
+363 VGDRVRVLAGATLPA
-378 DGLIVEGQASL
+378 DGIIVEGQASL

-402 KQVGDSVYAGTI
+402 KQRGDQVYAGTI

-475 WHFHQPEQAFWVT
+475 WHFHQPDQAFWVT

-540 KTGTLTTGNIS
+540 KTGTLTTGEIS
-551 LISTTALAE
+551 LTGTTTLAE
-560 LSEAQCL
+560 MDETHCL
-567 SIARALEA
+567 AIARAMEA
-575 YSEHP
+575 QSEHP
-580 IARAFRSKAA
+580 IARAFRLPTDSIS
-590 DEAVLLAASEVTPV
+590 VLPSAREITPV
-604 IGHGIQGKIAGQ
+604 IGHGITALVDGVR
-616 HYRIGSARW
+616 YRIGSARW
-625 LSLPAGQTASQ
+625 LGLGPAQEHGR
-636 GLAIYLADESR
+636 GLAIYLADEQQV
-647 LLARFILADT
+647 LARFNLEDT
-657 LRPDARALIQA
+657 LRPDARALIAA
-668 FKAAGLQTTI
+668 FKAAGLQTTV
-678 LTGDSSAQ
+678 LTGDSSLQ
-686 ADEVARELGVDELV
+686 ADEIARELGVDELV

-708 LAYLKEHEARGD
+708 LAYLKAREAQGD
-720 INIMVG
+720 ISIMVG

-764 SRLLEARTLAIRTRK
+764 SRLLEARVLAMRTRK
-779 IIQENFAWSIGY
+779 IIIENFAWSIGY

-797 LAASGWLP
+797 LAACGWLP
-805 PYVAAAGMSL
+805 PYLAAAGMSL

>member
-1 MTGGFHPGDAASRQ
+1 MTP
-15 HAPCLDRSPCL
+15 
-26 PGQDAINACFHCGE
+26 CFHCGE
-40 PVPAGSRY
+40 PVPANSGYS
-48 ALEIKGIV
+48 LEIKGIV
-56 QPMCCPGCQAV
+56 RPMCCPGCQAV

-75 LSSYY
+75 LASYY
-80 DHRTAPGIKGELV
+80 DHRTAPGTKGDLV
-93 PQELAAL
+93 PEELAAL
-100 THYDLTEVQQ
+100 THYDLAEVQQ
-110 DFVTDSGT
+110 EFVTDSGT
-118 GSHRMREILLSV
+118 LREIQLTV

-143 RHLTGLAGLHY
+143 RHLMTLGGLRY

-171 RLALSDILK
+171 QLSLSDILK
-180 GFAKI
+180 GFAQI
-185 GYRAYPFQTHTQEA
+185 GYRAYPFQTHQQEA

-265 VGAWRSLKQGHL
+265 VGAWRSLRQGHL

-289 AFVASM
+289 AFIASM
-295 WATVFNTGEVYFDSI
+295 WATVFNTGEVYYDSI

-345 ATRIDEDGEH
+345 ATRIDDEGEH
-355 EVAAKMLQ
+355 EVAAKTLQ
-363 VGDRIRVLAGATLPA
+363 VGDRVRVLAGATLPA
-378 DGLIVEGQASL
+378 DGIIVEGQASL

-402 KQVGDSVYAGTI
+402 KQRGDQVYAGTI

-475 WHFHQPEQAFWVT
+475 WHFHQPDQAFWVT

-540 KTGTLTTGNIS
+540 KTGTLTTGEIS
-551 LISTTALAE
+551 LTGTTTLADVE
-560 LSEAQCL
+560 EAHCL
-567 SIARALEA
+567 AIARAMEA
-575 YSEHP
+575 QSEHP
-580 IARAFRSKAA
+580 IARAFRQPVDSIS
-590 DEAVLLAASEVTPV
+590 VLPSTREITPV
-604 IGHGIQGKIAGQ
+604 IGHGITALVDGVR
-616 HYRIGSARW
+616 YRIGSARW
-625 LSLPAGQTASQ
+625 LGLEPAQERGR
-636 GLAIYLADESR
+636 GLAIYLADEQQV
-647 LLARFILADT
+647 LARFNLEDT
-657 LRPDARALIQA
+657 LRPDARALIAA
-668 FKAAGLQTTI
+668 FKAAGLQTTV
-678 LTGDSSAQ
+678 LTGDSSLQ
-686 ADEVARELGVDELV
+686 ADEIARELGVDELV

-708 LAYLKEHEARGD
+708 LAYLKTREAQGD
-720 INIMVG
+720 ISIMVG

-764 SRLLEARTLAIRTRK
+764 SRLLEARVLAMRTRK
-779 IIQENFAWSIGY
+779 IIIENFAWSIGY

-797 LAASGWLP
+797 LAACGWLP
-805 PYVAAAGMSL
+805 PYLAAAGMSL

>member
-1 MTGGFHPGDAASRQ
+1 MTG
-15 HAPCLDRSPCL
+15 
-26 PGQDAINACFHCGE
+26 CFHCGE
-40 PVPAGSRY
+40 PVPTGSDFT
-48 ALEIKGIV
+48 LEIKGIV

-67 AETIMECG
+67 AQTILECG
-75 LSSYY
+75 LASYY
-80 DHRTAPGIKGELV
+80 EHRTAPGIKGELV
-93 PQELAAL
+93 PSELAAL
-100 THYDLTEVQQ
+100 THYDLAEVQQ
-110 DFVTDSGT
+110 EFVTETGT
-118 GSHRMREILLSV
+118 LREIQLSV

-143 RHLTGLAGLHY
+143 RHLMGLPGLHY
-154 INVNTTTHRA
+154 VNVNTTTHRA

-171 RLALSDILK
+171 RLSLSDILK

-185 GYRAYPFQTHTQEA
+185 GYRAYPFQTHQQEA
-199 LYAKEVR
+199 LYAREVR
-206 SYMFRLA
+206 SYMFRMA

-235 SVEDEFMVYFKW
+235 SVEEEFMIYFKW

-265 VGAWRSLKQGHL
+265 AGAWRSLKQGHL

-289 AFVASM
+289 AFVASI
-295 WATVFNTGEVYFDSI
+295 WATVFNTGEVYYDSI
-310 TMFVFFLLLGRFLEL
+310 TMFVFFLLLGRLLEL

-345 ATRIDEDGEH
+345 ATRIDADGEH
-355 EVAAKMLQ
+355 EVPAKTLR
-363 VGDRIRVLAGATLPA
+363 VGDRVRVLAGATLPA
-378 DGLIVEGQASL
+378 DGIITLGQASL
-389 NESMLTG
+389 NEAMLTG

-402 KQVGDSVYAGTI
+402 KQAGDPVFAGTI
-414 NTDAP
+414 STDAP
-419 LQIRVSH
+419 LEIRVNH
-426 RIEESRI
+426 PIEESRL
-433 AQIMRLQDH
+433 AQIMRLQDS
-442 ALDDKPAIAQMADQ
+442 ALDDKPAIAQLADV

-464 LLIIAA
+464 LLLIAA

-475 WHFHQPEQAFWVT
+475 WHFHAPERAFWVT
-488 LAVLVATCPCALSLA
+488 LSVLVATCPCALSLA
-503 TPTALTSATAN
+503 TPTALTSATAH
-514 LTRNGILLRR
+514 LTRSGILLRR

-529 VLTKANRIVMD
+529 VLTRANRIVMD

-551 LISTTALAE
+551 LVGVQPLAE
-560 LSEAQCL
+560 LGEDECL
-567 SIARALEA
+567 AIARALEA

-580 IARAFRSKAA
+580 IARAFRSKGADDAA
-590 DEAVLLAASEVTPV
+590 LLAASEVTPV
-604 IGHGIQGKIAGQ
+604 IGHGIEGRIAGK

-625 LSLPAGQTASQ
+625 LGLTDELEATQ
-636 GLAIYLADESR
+636 GLAIYLADETR
-647 LLARFILADT
+647 PLARFTLADT
-657 LRPDARALIQA
+657 VRADAGALTQA

-678 LTGDSSAQ
+678 LTGDSSPQ
-686 ADEVARELGVDELV
+686 ADTVARELGVDELV
-700 KGVSPDGK
+700 KGVTPDGK
-708 LAYLKEHEARGD
+708 LAYLKAREAAGD
-720 INIMVG
+720 ISIMVG

-764 SRLLEARTLAIRTRK
+764 SRLLTARTLALRTRR

-805 PYVAAAGMSL
+805 PYLAAAGMSL

>member
-1 MTGGFHPGDAASRQ
+1 MTP
-15 HAPCLDRSPCL
+15 
-26 PGQDAINACFHCGE
+26 CFHCGE
-40 PVPAGSRY
+40 PVPANSGYS
-48 ALEIKGIV
+48 LEIKGIV
-56 QPMCCPGCQAV
+56 RPMCCPGCQAV

-75 LSSYY
+75 LASYY
-80 DHRTAPGIKGELV
+80 DHRTAPGTKGDLV
-93 PQELAAL
+93 PEELAAL
-100 THYDLTEVQQ
+100 THYDLAEVQQ

-118 GSHRMREILLSV
+118 LREIQLTV

-143 RHLTGLAGLHY
+143 RHLMTLGGLRY

-164 RIKWDPD
+164 RIKWDPGQ
-171 RLALSDILK
+171 LSLSDILK
-180 GFAKI
+180 GFAQI
-185 GYRAYPFQTHTQEA
+185 GYRAYPFQTHQQEA

-289 AFVASM
+289 AFIASM
-295 WATVFNTGEVYFDSI
+295 WATVFNTGEVYYDSI

-345 ATRIDEDGEH
+345 ATRIDDEGEH
-355 EVAAKMLQ
+355 EVAAKTLQ
-363 VGDRIRVLAGATLPA
+363 VGDRVRVLAGATLPA
-378 DGLIVEGQASL
+378 DGIIVEGQASI

-402 KQVGDSVYAGTI
+402 KQRGDQVYAGTI

-475 WHFHQPEQAFWVT
+475 WHFHQPDQAFWVT

-540 KTGTLTTGNIS
+540 KTGTLTTGEIS
-551 LISTTALAE
+551 LTGTTTLAE
-560 LSEAQCL
+560 MDETQCL
-567 SIARALEA
+567 AIARAMEA
-575 YSEHP
+575 QSEHP
-580 IARAFRSKAA
+580 IARAFRLPTDSIS
-590 DEAVLLAASEVTPV
+590 VLSSAREITPV
-604 IGHGIQGKIAGQ
+604 IGHGITALVDGVR
-616 HYRIGSARW
+616 YRIGSARW
-625 LSLPAGQTASQ
+625 LGLDPAQERGR
-636 GLAIYLADESR
+636 GLAIYLANEQQV
-647 LLARFILADT
+647 LARFNLEDT
-657 LRPDARALIQA
+657 LRPDARALIAA
-668 FKAAGLQTTI
+668 FKAAGLQTTV
-678 LTGDSSAQ
+678 LTGDSSLQ
-686 ADEVARELGVDELV
+686 ADEIARELGVDELV

-708 LAYLKEHEARGD
+708 LAYLKAREAQGD
-720 INIMVG
+720 ISIMVG

-764 SRLLEARTLAIRTRK
+764 SRLLEARVLAMRTRK
-779 IIQENFAWSIGY
+779 IIIENFAWSIGY

-797 LAASGWLP
+797 LAACGWLP
-805 PYVAAAGMSL
+805 PYLAAAGMSL

>member
-1 MTGGFHPGDAASRQ
+1 MTG
-15 HAPCLDRSPCL
+15 
-26 PGQDAINACFHCGE
+26 CFHCGE
-40 PVPAGSRY
+40 PVPTGSDFT
-48 ALEIKGIV
+48 LEIKGIV

-67 AETIMECG
+67 AQTILECG
-75 LSSYY
+75 LASYY
-80 DHRTAPGIKGELV
+80 EHRTAPGIKGELV
-93 PQELAAL
+93 PSELAAL
-100 THYDLTEVQQ
+100 THYDLAEVQQ
-110 DFVTDSGT
+110 EFVTETGT
-118 GSHRMREILLSV
+118 LREIQLSV

-143 RHLTGLAGLHY
+143 RHLMGLAGLHY
-154 INVNTTTHRA
+154 VNVNTTTHRA

-171 RLALSDILK
+171 RLSLSDILK

-185 GYRAYPFQTHTQEA
+185 GYRAYPFQTHSQEA
-199 LYAKEVR
+199 LYAREVR
-206 SYMFRLA
+206 SYMFRMA

-235 SVEDEFMVYFKW
+235 SVEEEFMIYFKW

-265 VGAWRSLKQGHL
+265 AGAWRSLKQGHL

-289 AFVASM
+289 AFVASI
-295 WATVFNTGEVYFDSI
+295 WATVFNTGEVYYDSI
-310 TMFVFFLLLGRFLEL
+310 TMFVFFLLLGRLLEL

-345 ATRIDEDGEH
+345 ATRIDADGEH
-355 EVAAKMLQ
+355 EVPAKTLR
-363 VGDRIRVLAGATLPA
+363 VGDRVRVLAGATLPA
-378 DGLIVEGQASL
+378 DGIITLGQASL
-389 NESMLTG
+389 NEAMLTG

-402 KQVGDSVYAGTI
+402 KQAGDPVFAGTI
-414 NTDAP
+414 STDAP
-419 LQIRVSH
+419 LEIRVNH
-426 RIEESRI
+426 PIEESRL
-433 AQIMRLQDH
+433 AQIMRLQDS
-442 ALDDKPAIAQMADQ
+442 ALDDKPAIAQLADV

-464 LLIIAA
+464 LLLIAA

-475 WHFHQPEQAFWVT
+475 WHFHAPERAFWVT
-488 LAVLVATCPCALSLA
+488 LSVLVATCPCALSLA
-503 TPTALTSATAN
+503 TPTALTSATAH
-514 LTRNGILLRR
+514 LTRSGILLRR

-529 VLTKANRIVMD
+529 VLTRANRIVMD

-551 LISTTALAE
+551 LVGVQPLAE
-560 LSEAQCL
+560 LGEDECL
-567 SIARALEA
+567 AIARALEA

-580 IARAFRSKAA
+580 IARAFRSKGA
-590 DEAVLLAASEVTPV
+590 DDAVLLAASEVTPV
-604 IGHGIQGKIAGQ
+604 IGHGIEGRIAGK

-625 LSLPAGQTASQ
+625 LGLSDKQNAAQ
-636 GLAIYLADESR
+636 GLAIYLADETR
-647 LLARFILADT
+647 PLARFTLADT
-657 LRPDARALIQA
+657 VRADAGALTQA

-678 LTGDSSAQ
+678 LTGDSSPQ
-686 ADEVARELGVDELV
+686 ADTVARELGVDELV
-700 KGVSPDGK
+700 KGVTPDGK
-708 LAYLKEHEARGD
+708 LAYLKAREAAGD
-720 INIMVG
+720 ISIMVG

-764 SRLLEARTLAIRTRK
+764 SRLLTARALALRTRR

-805 PYVAAAGMSL
+805 PYLAAAGMSL

>member
-1 MTGGFHPGDAASRQ
+1 MTP
-15 HAPCLDRSPCL
+15 
-26 PGQDAINACFHCGE
+26 CFHCGE
-40 PVPAGSRY
+40 PVPANSGYS
-48 ALEIKGIV
+48 LEIKGIV
-56 QPMCCPGCQAV
+56 RPMCCPGCQAV

-75 LSSYY
+75 LASYY
-80 DHRTAPGIKGELV
+80 DHRTAPGTKGDLV
-93 PQELAAL
+93 PEELAAL
-100 THYDLTEVQQ
+100 THYDLAEVQQ

-118 GSHRMREILLSV
+118 LREIQLTV

-143 RHLTGLAGLHY
+143 RHLMTLTGLRY

-171 RLALSDILK
+171 QLSLSDILK
-180 GFAKI
+180 GFAQI
-185 GYRAYPFQTHTQEA
+185 GYRAYPFQTHQQEA

-295 WATVFNTGEVYFDSI
+295 WATVFNTGEVYYDSI

-345 ATRIDEDGEH
+345 ATRIDDEGEH
-355 EVAAKMLQ
+355 EVAAKTLQ
-363 VGDRIRVLAGATLPA
+363 VGDRVRVLAGATLPA
-378 DGLIVEGQASL
+378 DGIIVEGQASL

-402 KQVGDSVYAGTI
+402 KQPGDQVYAGTI

-475 WHFHQPEQAFWVT
+475 WHFHQPDQAFWVT

-503 TPTALTSATAN
+503 TPTALTSATAH

-540 KTGTLTTGNIS
+540 KTGTLTTGEIS
-551 LISTTALAE
+551 LTGITTLAE
-560 LSEAQCL
+560 VDEAHCL
-567 SIARALEA
+567 AIARAMEA
-575 YSEHP
+575 QSEHP
-580 IARAFRSKAA
+580 IARAFRLPTDSIS
-590 DEAVLLAASEVTPV
+590 VLSSAREITPV
-604 IGHGIQGKIAGQ
+604 IGHGITALVDGVR
-616 HYRIGSARW
+616 YRIGSARW
-625 LSLPAGQTASQ
+625 LGLDPAQERGR
-636 GLAIYLADESR
+636 GLAIYLANEQQV
-647 LLARFILADT
+647 LARFNLEDT
-657 LRPDARALIQA
+657 LRPDARALIAA
-668 FKAAGLQTTI
+668 FKAAGLQTTV
-678 LTGDSSAQ
+678 LTGDSSLQ
-686 ADEVARELGVDELV
+686 ADEIARELGVDELV

-708 LAYLKEHEARGD
+708 LAYLKAREAQGD
-720 INIMVG
+720 ISIMVG

-764 SRLLEARTLAIRTRK
+764 SRLLEARVLAMRTRK
-779 IIQENFAWSIGY
+779 IIIENFAWSIGY

-797 LAASGWLP
+797 LAACGWLP
-805 PYVAAAGMSL
+805 PYLAAAGMSL

>member
-1 MTGGFHPGDAASRQ
+1 MTG
-15 HAPCLDRSPCL
+15 
-26 PGQDAINACFHCGE
+26 CFHCGE

-67 AETIMECG
+67 AETILECG
-75 LSSYY
+75 LASYY
-80 DHRTAPGIKGELV
+80 EHRTAPGTKGELV
-93 PQELAAL
+93 PEELAAL
-100 THYDLTEVQQ
+100 THYDLAEVQQ
-110 DFVTDSGT
+110 DFVTDSAT
-118 GSHRMREILLSV
+118 GSHKVREIQLTV

-143 RHLTGLAGLHY
+143 RHLGNLAGLHY

-171 RLALSDILK
+171 RLSLSDILK

-185 GYRAYPFQTHTQEA
+185 GYRAYPFQTHQQEA

-235 SVEDEFMVYFKW
+235 SVEEEFMVYFKW

-265 VGAWRSLKQGHL
+265 VGAWRSLRQGHL

-295 WATVFNTGEVYFDSI
+295 WATVFNTGEVYYDSI

-345 ATRIDEDGEH
+345 ATRLDEDGEH
-355 EVAAKMLQ
+355 EVAAKTLQ
-363 VGDRIRVLAGATLPA
+363 VGDRVRVLAGATLPA
-378 DGLIVEGQASL
+378 DGTILLGQASL

-402 KQVGDSVYAGTI
+402 KQEGDAVYAGTI

-419 LQIRVSH
+419 LEIRVSH
-426 RIEESRI
+426 RIEESRL

-442 ALDDKPAIAQMADQ
+442 ALDDKPAIAQMADV

-464 LLIIAA
+464 LLFIAA
-470 AVWTF
+470 GVWTF

-503 TPTALTSATAN
+503 TPTALTSATAR
-514 LTRNGILLRR
+514 LTRAGILLRR

-529 VLTKANRIVMD
+529 VLTRANRIVMD

-551 LISTTALAE
+551 LTSTEALGNFD
-560 LSEAQCL
+560 EARCL
-567 SIARALEA
+567 AIARALEA

-580 IARAFRSKAA
+580 IARAFRSNAA
-590 DEAVLLAASEVTPV
+590 EDAVLLAASKVTPV
-604 IGHGIQGKIAGQ
+604 IGHGIEGVIEGR
-616 HYRIGSARW
+616 HYRLGSARW
-625 LSLPAGQTASQ
+625 LGISDAHEKQAD
-636 GLAIYLADESR
+636 GLVIYLADEGR
-647 LLARFILADT
+647 ALARFLLTDT
-657 LRPDARALIQA
+657 LRPDAKALIQA
-668 FKAAGLQTTI
+668 FKAAGLKTTI

-700 KGVSPDGK
+700 KGVTPDGK
-708 LAYLKEHEARGD
+708 LAYLKEHEAHGD
-720 INIMVG
+720 ISIMVG

-764 SRLLEARTLAIRTRK
+764 SRLLDARALALRTRK
-779 IIQENFAWSIGY
+779 IIKENFAWSIGY